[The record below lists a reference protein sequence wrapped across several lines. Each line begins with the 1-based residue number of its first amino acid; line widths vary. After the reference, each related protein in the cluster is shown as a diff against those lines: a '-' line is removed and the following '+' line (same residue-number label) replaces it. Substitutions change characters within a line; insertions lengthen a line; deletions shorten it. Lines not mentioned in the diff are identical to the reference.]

1 MDPIYLT
8 NLRTSKFK
16 AHTEPFMRRFFQR
29 LLLPVAV
36 MVVTQTSFV
45 SAESIRLVGPDGQVQ
60 PTPQYSENI
69 VRNSANNEPG
79 RFFGPTSANQTL
91 WSIASQLRPSSSVT
105 VQQTLLAIYQL
116 NPQAFENQNIHT
128 LIPGSTLRVPS
139 LAQISRNSTQDAV
152 NIMAS
157 HQAKLNQTPDTPVR
171 PVAPPRPAPVAT
183 PKVEAVAQTPPQVTP
198 TTAPQEKAPTELK
211 TPAKPSQSTDA
222 EVMALE
228 EKNHTLRLMLSQ
240 VQSEVST
247 LKEEL
252 GDENRI
258 RSEVERLLEEERR
271 KAEEASRLAP
281 SALDNLLS
289 NGWLVALLAL
299 IPGLLI
305 AIVVLLLL
313 NRRSSAQQENPTQN
327 NITSE
332 MPTAAPVTLG
342 PEQTEDIGDDLLL
355 DDDLFSTTD
364 DKEEN
369 DAEKAFSDE
378 DDVFADLNETDLDF
392 NLDGQDSDDLF
403 VGIDD
408 DGDLDTEFDALN
420 ESANGI
426 SVNADDKALG
436 LEEMER
442 ALNDVSEPT
451 DNDDLNSFDLADENQ
466 MSEDDIE
473 ALLSGD
479 EENELLSDGKVDQSL
494 LDDLLASEL
503 DALDDEPAIQDTE
516 TLDTLLNDELAS
528 LSEEDNDEFDLS
540 GAGVAGDQDLD
551 DLFASIEEQADLE
564 QLEAKAIDE
573 TALLDEILAEQDA
586 PLSEESTELLD
597 ELLDDFDKPEND
609 EFDAQTADLLQ
620 PEEPILDL
628 EEDSTQL
635 LNEVLGEPVPE
646 ELASGLEIDQN
657 STELLDELLDDLDL
671 DDESIEATEFSVAP
685 EKLSVEDGTELFD
698 ELLEIEQH
706 PEPAESLPELATEDE
721 FNSDTFIDDLLNSA
735 PAKDPLLEPVLDENE
750 AFAQADDFDFNPEIE
765 GGLEDDLPQ
774 PSALPANEFGTPQ
787 DEDWVFDE
795 DDSSPTLEANTELE
809 LSSAEDDLPEQTTAT
824 NETVDE
830 LLADLAAQPQSNTVD
845 TSDDALAPDALSQS
859 VEESLTL
866 NDLELPEE
874 NDEPQLAEV
883 TPSSVFDEQQVETEI
898 EPESEP
904 LAAEA
909 SNDESDLTALNE
921 LDLPEY
927 TEEDALADAQ
937 LEPAAE
943 SEVEPELELASEPA
957 EEEAFTELDELD
969 LPEYTEEDALA
980 DAQLEP
986 AAESEV
992 EPELELASEP
1002 AEEEAFTELNELDL
1016 PEYTEEDAL
1025 ADAQLEPA
1033 AESEVEPELELV
1045 SEPVTEEAFTE
1056 LNELDLPEYTEE
1068 DALADAQLEPAAE
1081 SEVEPELE
1089 LASEPA
1095 EEEAFT
1101 EFNELDLPEY
1111 TEEDA
1116 LADAQ
1121 LEPVAE
1127 SEVEPELEL
1136 ASEPAAEEAFT
1147 ELNELDLPEYTEE
1160 DALADAQLEPAA
1172 ESEVEPEL
1180 ELASDL
1186 EEEETFTELDELDL
1200 PEYTEEDALAD
1211 AQLESATES
1220 EVEPELDELDL
1231 PEYTE
1236 EDALADAQL
1245 EPAVES
1251 EVEPELELATEP
1263 AEEEVFTELNELD
1276 LPEYTEEDALADA
1289 QLEPA
1294 VESDVEPELELASDL
1309 EEEEVFT
1316 ELNELDL
1323 PEYTEEDALAD
1334 AQLEPVAESEVEP
1347 ELDLASDLEEEEAFT
1362 ELDELDLPEYTE
1374 EDALADA
1381 QLEPAVESGVEPEL
1395 ELASE
1400 PAAEEAFTE
1409 LNELDLPEYTEEDAL
1424 ADAQLELSVESE
1436 VEPELGDGTET
1447 LAQETESDA
1456 LVADEDLLASVES
1469 AVDEVQPEL
1478 LDATQDVPPTQ
1489 SLANKA
1495 FDEEALHDWL
1505 SDNPDGEKPFSFD
1518 RPLDAKTIDSA
1529 GMDIDAMLQMGGEDW
1544 NGFHLTPDQ
1553 QAQLPDDVPEDEQ
1566 AIWASETPE
1575 PQAKPENWGSQE
1587 DLLDFDP
1594 QRDGYMTI
1602 DELMAQVESE
1612 EQGLNPDEEELKLD
1626 VGLDEFPDVIGDI
1639 RDIDVDSGAEAAGKL
1654 DLAKIY
1660 IEMNDEKGAIKLL
1673 EEAIVDG
1680 DDEIRQQ
1687 AKRLIDVLNGRV

>member
-1 MDPIYLT
+1 M
-8 NLRTSKFK
+8 
-16 AHTEPFMRRFFQR
+16 
-29 LLLPVAV
+29 
-36 MVVTQTSFV
+36 
-45 SAESIRLVGPDGQVQ
+45 
-60 PTPQYSENI
+60 
-69 VRNSANNEPG
+69 
-79 RFFGPTSANQTL
+79 
-91 WSIASQLRPSSSVT
+91 
-105 VQQTLLAIYQL
+105 QQTLLAIYQL

-573 TALLDEILAEQDA
+573 TALLDEILAEQDV

-795 DDSSPTLEANTELE
+795 DDSSPTLEGNAELE

-824 NETVDE
+824 NETADE

-883 TPSSVFDEQQVETEI
+883 TPSSAFDEQQVETEI

-921 LDLPEY
+921 LDL
-927 TEEDALADAQ
+927 
-937 LEPAAE
+937 
-943 SEVEPELELASEPA
+943 S
-957 EEEAFTELDELD
+957 
-969 LPEYTEEDALA
+969 
-980 DAQLEP
+980 
-986 AAESEV
+986 
-992 EPELELASEP
+992 
-1002 AEEEAFTELNELDL
+1002 
-1016 PEYTEEDAL
+1016 
-1025 ADAQLEPA
+1025 
-1033 AESEVEPELELV
+1033 
-1045 SEPVTEEAFTE
+1045 
-1056 LNELDLPEYTEE
+1056 
-1068 DALADAQLEPAAE
+1068 
-1081 SEVEPELE
+1081 
-1089 LASEPA
+1089 
-1095 EEEAFT
+1095 
-1101 EFNELDLPEY
+1101 
-1111 TEEDA
+1111 
-1116 LADAQ
+1116 
-1121 LEPVAE
+1121 
-1127 SEVEPELEL
+1127 
-1136 ASEPAAEEAFT
+1136 
-1147 ELNELDLPEYTEE
+1147 EYTEE

-1186 EEEETFTELDELDL
+1186 EEEE
-1200 PEYTEEDALAD
+1200 A
-1211 AQLESATES
+1211 
-1220 EVEPELDELDL
+1220 
-1231 PEYTE
+1231 
-1236 EDALADAQL
+1236 
-1245 EPAVES
+1245 
-1251 EVEPELELATEP
+1251 
-1263 AEEEVFTELNELD
+1263 FTELNELD

-1289 QLEPA
+1289 QLEP
-1294 VESDVEPELELASDL
+1294 
-1309 EEEEVFT
+1309 
-1316 ELNELDL
+1316 
-1323 PEYTEEDALAD
+1323 
-1334 AQLEPVAESEVEP
+1334 
-1347 ELDLASDLEEEEAFT
+1347 
-1362 ELDELDLPEYTE
+1362 
-1374 EDALADA
+1374 
-1381 QLEPAVESGVEPEL
+1381 
-1395 ELASE
+1395 
-1400 PAAEEAFTE
+1400 
-1409 LNELDLPEYTEEDAL
+1409 
-1424 ADAQLELSVESE
+1424 SVESE

-1478 LDATQDVPPTQ
+1478 LGATQDVPPTQ

>member
-1 MDPIYLT
+1 
-8 NLRTSKFK
+8 
-16 AHTEPFMRRFFQR
+16 MRRFFQR

-573 TALLDEILAEQDA
+573 TALLDEILAEQDV

-795 DDSSPTLEANTELE
+795 DDSSPTLEGNAELE

-824 NETVDE
+824 NETADE

-883 TPSSVFDEQQVETEI
+883 TPSSAFDEQQVETEI

-909 SNDESDLTALNE
+909 SNDESDLTALNELDLSEYTEEDALADAQLEPAAESEVEPELELASEPVEEEAFTELDELDLPEYTEEDALADAQLEPVAESEVEPELDLASDLEEEEAFTELDEIDLPEYTEEDALADAQLESATESEVESELELVSEPAAEEAFTELDELDLPEYTEEDALADSQLEPAAESEVEPELELVSEPVTEEAFTELDELDLPEYTEEDALADAQLEPAVESEVEPELELASEPAEEEASTELNELDLPEYTEEDALADAQLEPAVVESEVEPELELASDLEEEEPFTELNE

-969 LPEYTEEDALA
+969 LLEYTEEDALA

-986 AAESEV
+986 AAEAEV
-992 EPELELASEP
+992 EPELELASDLE
-1002 AEEEAFTELNELDL
+1002 EEEAFTELDELDL

-1033 AESEVEPELELV
+1033 
-1045 SEPVTEEAFTE
+1045 
-1056 LNELDLPEYTEE
+1056 
-1068 DALADAQLEPAAE
+1068 
-1081 SEVEPELE
+1081 
-1089 LASEPA
+1089 
-1095 EEEAFT
+1095 
-1101 EFNELDLPEY
+1101 
-1111 TEEDA
+1111 
-1116 LADAQ
+1116 
-1121 LEPVAE
+1121 AE

-1172 ESEVEPEL
+1172 ESEVESEL

-1186 EEEETFTELDELDL
+1186 EE
-1200 PEYTEEDALAD
+1200 
-1211 AQLESATES
+1211 
-1220 EVEPELDELDL
+1220 
-1231 PEYTE
+1231 
-1236 EDALADAQL
+1236 
-1245 EPAVES
+1245 
-1251 EVEPELELATEP
+1251 
-1263 AEEEVFTELNELD
+1263 
-1276 LPEYTEEDALADA
+1276 
-1289 QLEPA
+1289 
-1294 VESDVEPELELASDL
+1294 
-1309 EEEEVFT
+1309 
-1316 ELNELDL
+1316 
-1323 PEYTEEDALAD
+1323 
-1334 AQLEPVAESEVEP
+1334 
-1347 ELDLASDLEEEEAFT
+1347 
-1362 ELDELDLPEYTE
+1362 
-1374 EDALADA
+1374 
-1381 QLEPAVESGVEPEL
+1381 
-1395 ELASE
+1395 
-1400 PAAEEAFTE
+1400 EEAFTE

-1424 ADAQLELSVESE
+1424 ADAQLEPSVESE

-1478 LDATQDVPPTQ
+1478 LGATQDVPPTQ

>member
-573 TALLDEILAEQDA
+573 TALLDEILAEQDV

-795 DDSSPTLEANTELE
+795 DDSSPTLEGNAELE

-824 NETVDE
+824 NETADE

-883 TPSSVFDEQQVETEI
+883 TPSSAFDEQQVETEI

-909 SNDESDLTALNE
+909 SNDESDLTELNE

-927 TEEDALADAQ
+927 TEED
-937 LEPAAE
+937 
-943 SEVEPELELASEPA
+943 V
-957 EEEAFTELDELD
+957 
-969 LPEYTEEDALA
+969 LA

-1033 AESEVEPELELV
+1033 TESEVEPELELA
-1045 SEPVTEEAFTE
+1045 SEPVEEEAFTELDELDLPEYTEEDALADAQLEPAVDSEVEPELASEPAEEEAFTELDELDLPEYTEEDALADAQLEPAVESEVEPELELTSEPAEEEAFTELDELDLPEYTEEDALADAQLEPAAESEVEPELGLASEPAEEEAFTELDELDLPEYTEEDALADAQLEPAVESEVEPELELTSEPAEEEAFTELDELDLPEYTEEDALADAQLEPAVESEVEPELELASDLEEKEVFTE

-1081 SEVEPELE
+1081 SEVESELE
-1089 LASEPA
+1089 LASDL
-1095 EEEAFT
+1095 EE
-1101 EFNELDLPEY
+1101 
-1111 TEEDA
+1111 
-1116 LADAQ
+1116 
-1121 LEPVAE
+1121 
-1127 SEVEPELEL
+1127 
-1136 ASEPAAEEAFT
+1136 EEAFT

-1160 DALADAQLEPAA
+1160 DALADAQLEPAV

-1186 EEEETFTELDELDL
+1186 EEKEVFTELNELDL
-1200 PEYTEEDALAD
+1200 PEH
-1211 AQLESATES
+1211 
-1220 EVEPELDELDL
+1220 
-1231 PEYTE
+1231 TE

-1263 AEEEVFTELNELD
+1263 AEEEVFTEL
-1276 LPEYTEEDALADA
+1276 
-1289 QLEPA
+1289 
-1294 VESDVEPELELASDL
+1294 
-1309 EEEEVFT
+1309 
-1316 ELNELDL
+1316 
-1323 PEYTEEDALAD
+1323 
-1334 AQLEPVAESEVEP
+1334 
-1347 ELDLASDLEEEEAFT
+1347 
-1362 ELDELDLPEYTE
+1362 DELDLPEYTE

-1381 QLEPAVESGVEPEL
+1381 QLEPAAESEVESEL
-1395 ELASE
+1395 ELAS
-1400 PAAEEAFTE
+1400 
-1409 LNELDLPEYTEEDAL
+1409 
-1424 ADAQLELSVESE
+1424 
-1436 VEPELGDGTET
+1436 EPELGDGTET

-1478 LDATQDVPPTQ
+1478 LGATQDVPPTQ

>member
-1 MDPIYLT
+1 
-8 NLRTSKFK
+8 
-16 AHTEPFMRRFFQR
+16 MRRFFQR

-157 HQAKLNQTPDTPVR
+157 HQAKLNQTPDAPVR
-171 PVAPPRPAPVAT
+171 PVAPPRPAPVVT
-183 PKVEAVAQTPPQVTP
+183 PKVEAVAQTTPQVTP
-198 TTAPQEKAPTELK
+198 KTAPQEKAPTELK

-332 MPTAAPVTLG
+332 IPTAAPVTLG

-795 DDSSPTLEANTELE
+795 DDSSPTLEGNAELE

-824 NETVDE
+824 NETADE

-883 TPSSVFDEQQVETEI
+883 TPSSAFDEQQVETEI

-921 LDLPEY
+921 LDLSEY

-937 LEPAAE
+937 LEPAAESEVEPELELASEPVEEDAFTELDELDLPEYTEEDALADAQLELAVE

-992 EPELELASEP
+992 EPELELVSEPAEEEAFTELDELDLPEYTEEDALADAQLEPAVESEVEPELELASEP
-1002 AEEEAFTELNELDL
+1002 AEEEVFTELNELDL

-1033 AESEVEPELELV
+1033 AESEVEPKLELA
-1045 SEPVTEEAFTE
+1045 SEPAEEEAFTE
-1056 LNELDLPEYTEE
+1056 LDELDLPEYTEE

-1081 SEVEPELE
+1081 SEVEPKLE

-1095 EEEAFT
+1095 EEEA
-1101 EFNELDLPEY
+1101 
-1111 TEEDA
+1111 
-1116 LADAQ
+1116 
-1121 LEPVAE
+1121 
-1127 SEVEPELEL
+1127 
-1136 ASEPAAEEAFT
+1136 
-1147 ELNELDLPEYTEE
+1147 
-1160 DALADAQLEPAA
+1160 
-1172 ESEVEPEL
+1172 
-1180 ELASDL
+1180 
-1186 EEEETFTELDELDL
+1186 FTELDELDL

-1211 AQLESATES
+1211 AQLE
-1220 EVEPELDELDL
+1220 
-1231 PEYTE
+1231 
-1236 EDALADAQL
+1236 
-1245 EPAVES
+1245 PAAES

-1289 QLEPA
+1289 QLDPA
-1294 VESDVEPELELASDL
+1294 
-1309 EEEEVFT
+1309 
-1316 ELNELDL
+1316 
-1323 PEYTEEDALAD
+1323 
-1334 AQLEPVAESEVEP
+1334 AESEVES
-1347 ELDLASDLEEEEAFT
+1347 ELELASDLEEEEAFT

-1381 QLEPAVESGVEPEL
+1381 QLEPAVES
-1395 ELASE
+1395 
-1400 PAAEEAFTE
+1400 
-1409 LNELDLPEYTEEDAL
+1409 
-1424 ADAQLELSVESE
+1424 E
-1436 VEPELGDGTET
+1436 VEPELGDETET

>member
-1 MDPIYLT
+1 
-8 NLRTSKFK
+8 
-16 AHTEPFMRRFFQR
+16 MRRFFQR

-157 HQAKLNQTPDTPVR
+157 HQAKLNQTPDAPVR

-795 DDSSPTLEANTELE
+795 DDSSPTLEGNTELE

-883 TPSSVFDEQQVETEI
+883 TPSSAFDEQQVETEI

-921 LDLPEY
+921 LDLSEY

-992 EPELELASEP
+992 EPELELASDLE
-1002 AEEEAFTELNELDL
+1002 EEEAFTELNK
-1016 PEYTEEDAL
+1016 
-1025 ADAQLEPA
+1025 
-1033 AESEVEPELELV
+1033 
-1045 SEPVTEEAFTE
+1045 
-1056 LNELDLPEYTEE
+1056 
-1068 DALADAQLEPAAE
+1068 
-1081 SEVEPELE
+1081 
-1089 LASEPA
+1089 
-1095 EEEAFT
+1095 
-1101 EFNELDLPEY
+1101 
-1111 TEEDA
+1111 
-1116 LADAQ
+1116 
-1121 LEPVAE
+1121 
-1127 SEVEPELEL
+1127 
-1136 ASEPAAEEAFT
+1136 
-1147 ELNELDLPEYTEE
+1147 LDLPEYTEE

-1211 AQLESATES
+1211 AQLEPAVES
-1220 EVEPELDELDL
+1220 EVEPELELATEPAAEEAFTELDELDL

-1245 EPAVES
+1245 EPAAES
-1251 EVEPELELATEP
+1251 E
-1263 AEEEVFTELNELD
+1263 
-1276 LPEYTEEDALADA
+1276 
-1289 QLEPA
+1289 
-1294 VESDVEPELELASDL
+1294 VEPELELASDL

-1381 QLEPAVESGVEPEL
+1381 QLEPAVES
-1395 ELASE
+1395 
-1400 PAAEEAFTE
+1400 
-1409 LNELDLPEYTEEDAL
+1409 
-1424 ADAQLELSVESE
+1424 E
-1436 VEPELGDGTET
+1436 VEPELGDETET

>member
-1 MDPIYLT
+1 M
-8 NLRTSKFK
+8 
-16 AHTEPFMRRFFQR
+16 
-29 LLLPVAV
+29 
-36 MVVTQTSFV
+36 
-45 SAESIRLVGPDGQVQ
+45 
-60 PTPQYSENI
+60 
-69 VRNSANNEPG
+69 
-79 RFFGPTSANQTL
+79 
-91 WSIASQLRPSSSVT
+91 
-105 VQQTLLAIYQL
+105 QQTLLAIYQL

-795 DDSSPTLEANTELE
+795 DDSSPTLEGNAELE

-824 NETVDE
+824 NETADE

-883 TPSSVFDEQQVETEI
+883 TPSSAFDEQQVETEI

-943 SEVEPELELASEPA
+943 SEVEPELELASEPVAEEAFTELDELDLPEYTEEDALADAQLEPAVDSEVEPELELASEPA

-992 EPELELASEP
+992 EPELELATEP
-1002 AEEEAFTELNELDL
+1002 AEEEVFTELNELDL

-1025 ADAQLEPA
+1025 ADSQLEPA

-1056 LNELDLPEYTEE
+1056 LDELDLPEYTEE
-1068 DALADAQLEPAAE
+1068 DALADAQLEPAVE

-1095 EEEAFT
+1095 EEEA
-1101 EFNELDLPEY
+1101 
-1111 TEEDA
+1111 
-1116 LADAQ
+1116 
-1121 LEPVAE
+1121 
-1127 SEVEPELEL
+1127 S
-1136 ASEPAAEEAFT
+1136 T

-1160 DALADAQLEPAA
+1160 DALADAQLEPAVV

-1186 EEEETFTELDELDL
+1186 EEEEPFTELNELDL

-1220 EVEPELDELDL
+1220 EVEPELELASEPAAEEAFTELDELDL

-1263 AEEEVFTELNELD
+1263 AEEEVFTEL
-1276 LPEYTEEDALADA
+1276 
-1289 QLEPA
+1289 
-1294 VESDVEPELELASDL
+1294 
-1309 EEEEVFT
+1309 
-1316 ELNELDL
+1316 
-1323 PEYTEEDALAD
+1323 
-1334 AQLEPVAESEVEP
+1334 
-1347 ELDLASDLEEEEAFT
+1347 
-1362 ELDELDLPEYTE
+1362 DELDLPEYTE

-1381 QLEPAVESGVEPEL
+1381 QLEPAAEAEVESEL
-1395 ELASE
+1395 ERASDLE
-1400 PAAEEAFTE
+1400 EKEAFTE
-1409 LNELDLPEYTEEDAL
+1409 LDKLDLPEYTEEDAL
-1424 ADAQLELSVESE
+1424 ADAQLEPSVESE
-1436 VEPELGDGTET
+1436 VEPELGDETET

>member
-1 MDPIYLT
+1 
-8 NLRTSKFK
+8 
-16 AHTEPFMRRFFQR
+16 MRRFFQR

-451 DNDDLNSFDLADENQ
+451 ENDDLNSFDLADENQ

-646 ELASGLEIDQN
+646 ELASELEIDQN

-795 DDSSPTLEANTELE
+795 DDSSPTLEGNTELE

-883 TPSSVFDEQQVETEI
+883 IPSSAFDEQQVETEI

-921 LDLPEY
+921 LDLSEY

-986 AAESEV
+986 AVESEV

-1002 AEEEAFTELNELDL
+1002 AVESGVEPELELASDLDEEEPFTELNELDLPEYTEEDALADAQLEPAAEAEVEPELELASDLDEEEPFTELNELDLPEYTEEDALADAQLEPAAEAEVEPELELASDLDEEEAFTELNELDL

-1033 AESEVEPELELV
+1033 V
-1045 SEPVTEEAFTE
+1045 
-1056 LNELDLPEYTEE
+1056 
-1068 DALADAQLEPAAE
+1068 
-1081 SEVEPELE
+1081 
-1089 LASEPA
+1089 
-1095 EEEAFT
+1095 
-1101 EFNELDLPEY
+1101 
-1111 TEEDA
+1111 
-1116 LADAQ
+1116 
-1121 LEPVAE
+1121 E

-1160 DALADAQLEPAA
+1160 DALADAQLEP
-1172 ESEVEPEL
+1172 
-1180 ELASDL
+1180 
-1186 EEEETFTELDELDL
+1186 
-1200 PEYTEEDALAD
+1200 
-1211 AQLESATES
+1211 
-1220 EVEPELDELDL
+1220 
-1231 PEYTE
+1231 
-1236 EDALADAQL
+1236 
-1245 EPAVES
+1245 
-1251 EVEPELELATEP
+1251 
-1263 AEEEVFTELNELD
+1263 
-1276 LPEYTEEDALADA
+1276 
-1289 QLEPA
+1289 
-1294 VESDVEPELELASDL
+1294 
-1309 EEEEVFT
+1309 
-1316 ELNELDL
+1316 
-1323 PEYTEEDALAD
+1323 
-1334 AQLEPVAESEVEP
+1334 
-1347 ELDLASDLEEEEAFT
+1347 
-1362 ELDELDLPEYTE
+1362 
-1374 EDALADA
+1374 
-1381 QLEPAVESGVEPEL
+1381 
-1395 ELASE
+1395 
-1400 PAAEEAFTE
+1400 
-1409 LNELDLPEYTEEDAL
+1409 
-1424 ADAQLELSVESE
+1424 SVESE

>member
-1 MDPIYLT
+1 
-8 NLRTSKFK
+8 
-16 AHTEPFMRRFFQR
+16 MRRFFQR

-795 DDSSPTLEANTELE
+795 DDSSPTLEGNAELE

-824 NETVDE
+824 NETADE

-883 TPSSVFDEQQVETEI
+883 TPSSAFDEQQVETEI

-986 AAESEV
+986 AVESEV

-1002 AEEEAFTELNELDL
+1002 VEEEAFTELDELDL

-1033 AESEVEPELELV
+1033 VESEVEPELASDLDE
-1045 SEPVTEEAFTE
+1045 EEAFTE

-1101 EFNELDLPEY
+1101 ELDELDLPEYTEEDALADAQLEPAAESEVEPELELASDLEEEEAFTELNELDLPEY

-1121 LEPVAE
+1121 LEPAAE

-1136 ASEPAAEEAFT
+1136 ASVLEEEEAFT
-1147 ELNELDLPEYTEE
+1147 ELNKLDLPEYTEE

-1211 AQLESATES
+1211 AQLEPAVES
-1220 EVEPELDELDL
+1220 EVEPELELATEPAAEEAFTELDELDL

-1245 EPAVES
+1245 EPAAES
-1251 EVEPELELATEP
+1251 E
-1263 AEEEVFTELNELD
+1263 
-1276 LPEYTEEDALADA
+1276 
-1289 QLEPA
+1289 
-1294 VESDVEPELELASDL
+1294 VEPELELASDL

-1381 QLEPAVESGVEPEL
+1381 QLEPAVES
-1395 ELASE
+1395 
-1400 PAAEEAFTE
+1400 
-1409 LNELDLPEYTEEDAL
+1409 
-1424 ADAQLELSVESE
+1424 E
-1436 VEPELGDGTET
+1436 VEPELGDETET

>member
-1 MDPIYLT
+1 
-8 NLRTSKFK
+8 
-16 AHTEPFMRRFFQR
+16 MRRFFQR

-157 HQAKLNQTPDTPVR
+157 HQAKLNQTPDAPVR

-408 DGDLDTEFDALN
+408 DGALDTEFDALN

-706 PEPAESLPELATEDE
+706 PEPAESLPELATEEE

-795 DDSSPTLEANTELE
+795 DDSSPTLEGNAELE

-824 NETVDE
+824 NETADE

-845 TSDDALAPDALSQS
+845 TSDDALAPDAVSQS

-883 TPSSVFDEQQVETEI
+883 TPSSAFDEQQVETEI

-937 LEPAAE
+937 LEPATE

-986 AAESEV
+986 AVESEV

-1002 AEEEAFTELNELDL
+1002 AEEEAFTELDELDL

-1025 ADAQLEPA
+1025 ADAQLE
-1033 AESEVEPELELV
+1033 SVV
-1045 SEPVTEEAFTE
+1045 
-1056 LNELDLPEYTEE
+1056 
-1068 DALADAQLEPAAE
+1068 E

-1089 LASEPA
+1089 LASDL
-1095 EEEAFT
+1095 EE
-1101 EFNELDLPEY
+1101 
-1111 TEEDA
+1111 
-1116 LADAQ
+1116 
-1121 LEPVAE
+1121 
-1127 SEVEPELEL
+1127 
-1136 ASEPAAEEAFT
+1136 EEAFT

-1186 EEEETFTELDELDL
+1186 EEEEAFTELNKLDLPEYTEEDALADAQLEPAAESEVEPELELASEPAEEEAFPELDELDLPEYTEEDALANAQLEPAAESEVEPELELASEPAAEEAFTELDELDL

-1211 AQLESATES
+1211 AQLEPATES
-1220 EVEPELDELDL
+1220 DVEPELELASEPAEEEAFTELDELDL

-1236 EDALADAQL
+1236 EVALADAQL

-1251 EVEPELELATEP
+1251 EVEPELELASEP

-1294 VESDVEPELELASDL
+1294 AESEVESELELASDL
-1309 EEEEVFT
+1309 EE
-1316 ELNELDL
+1316 
-1323 PEYTEEDALAD
+1323 
-1334 AQLEPVAESEVEP
+1334 
-1347 ELDLASDLEEEEAFT
+1347 
-1362 ELDELDLPEYTE
+1362 
-1374 EDALADA
+1374 
-1381 QLEPAVESGVEPEL
+1381 
-1395 ELASE
+1395 
-1400 PAAEEAFTE
+1400 EEAFTE

-1424 ADAQLELSVESE
+1424 ADAQLEPAAESE
-1436 VEPELGDGTET
+1436 VEPELGDETET

-1469 AVDEVQPEL
+1469 AADEVQPEL

>member
-1 MDPIYLT
+1 M
-8 NLRTSKFK
+8 
-16 AHTEPFMRRFFQR
+16 
-29 LLLPVAV
+29 
-36 MVVTQTSFV
+36 
-45 SAESIRLVGPDGQVQ
+45 
-60 PTPQYSENI
+60 
-69 VRNSANNEPG
+69 
-79 RFFGPTSANQTL
+79 
-91 WSIASQLRPSSSVT
+91 
-105 VQQTLLAIYQL
+105 QQTLLAIYQL

-597 ELLDDFDKPEND
+597 ELLDDFDKPKND

-635 LNEVLGEPVPE
+635 LNEVLGETVPE

-795 DDSSPTLEANTELE
+795 DDSSPTLEGNAELE

-824 NETVDE
+824 NETADE

-866 NDLELPEE
+866 NDLELPEGRE

-1002 AEEEAFTELNELDL
+1002 AEEEAFTE
-1016 PEYTEEDAL
+1016 
-1025 ADAQLEPA
+1025 
-1033 AESEVEPELELV
+1033 
-1045 SEPVTEEAFTE
+1045 F
-1056 LNELDLPEYTEE
+1056 
-1068 DALADAQLEPAAE
+1068 
-1081 SEVEPELE
+1081 
-1089 LASEPA
+1089 
-1095 EEEAFT
+1095 
-1101 EFNELDLPEY
+1101 
-1111 TEEDA
+1111 
-1116 LADAQ
+1116 
-1121 LEPVAE
+1121 
-1127 SEVEPELEL
+1127 
-1136 ASEPAAEEAFT
+1136 
-1147 ELNELDLPEYTEE
+1147 NELDLPEYTEE

-1211 AQLESATES
+1211 AQLEPAAES
-1220 EVEPELDELDL
+1220 EVEPELASDLEEEEAFTELNELDL

-1263 AEEEVFTELNELD
+1263 AEEEVFTEL
-1276 LPEYTEEDALADA
+1276 
-1289 QLEPA
+1289 
-1294 VESDVEPELELASDL
+1294 
-1309 EEEEVFT
+1309 
-1316 ELNELDL
+1316 
-1323 PEYTEEDALAD
+1323 
-1334 AQLEPVAESEVEP
+1334 
-1347 ELDLASDLEEEEAFT
+1347 
-1362 ELDELDLPEYTE
+1362 DELDLPEYTE

-1381 QLEPAVESGVEPEL
+1381 QLEPAAEAEVESEL
-1395 ELASE
+1395 ERASDLE
-1400 PAAEEAFTE
+1400 EKEAFTE
-1409 LNELDLPEYTEEDAL
+1409 LDKLDLPEYTEEDAL
-1424 ADAQLELSVESE
+1424 ADAQLEPSVESE
-1436 VEPELGDGTET
+1436 VEPELGDETET

>member
-628 EEDSTQL
+628 EEESTQL

-706 PEPAESLPELATEDE
+706 PEPAESLPELATEEE

-795 DDSSPTLEANTELE
+795 DDSSPTLEGNTELE

-830 LLADLAAQPQSNTVD
+830 LLTDLAAQPQSNTVD

-883 TPSSVFDEQQVETEI
+883 TPSSAFDEQQVETEI

-921 LDLPEY
+921 LDLSEYTEEDALADAQLEPAAESEVEPELDELDLPEY

-937 LEPAAE
+937 LEPAVE

-969 LPEYTEEDALA
+969 LPEYTEEDAM
-980 DAQLEP
+980 
-986 AAESEV
+986 
-992 EPELELASEP
+992 
-1002 AEEEAFTELNELDL
+1002 
-1016 PEYTEEDAL
+1016 
-1025 ADAQLEPA
+1025 
-1033 AESEVEPELELV
+1033 
-1045 SEPVTEEAFTE
+1045 
-1056 LNELDLPEYTEE
+1056 
-1068 DALADAQLEPAAE
+1068 
-1081 SEVEPELE
+1081 
-1089 LASEPA
+1089 
-1095 EEEAFT
+1095 
-1101 EFNELDLPEY
+1101 
-1111 TEEDA
+1111 
-1116 LADAQ
+1116 
-1121 LEPVAE
+1121 
-1127 SEVEPELEL
+1127 
-1136 ASEPAAEEAFT
+1136 
-1147 ELNELDLPEYTEE
+1147 
-1160 DALADAQLEPAA
+1160 
-1172 ESEVEPEL
+1172 
-1180 ELASDL
+1180 
-1186 EEEETFTELDELDL
+1186 
-1200 PEYTEEDALAD
+1200 
-1211 AQLESATES
+1211 
-1220 EVEPELDELDL
+1220 
-1231 PEYTE
+1231 
-1236 EDALADAQL
+1236 ADAQL

-1294 VESDVEPELELASDL
+1294 
-1309 EEEEVFT
+1309 
-1316 ELNELDL
+1316 
-1323 PEYTEEDALAD
+1323 
-1334 AQLEPVAESEVEP
+1334 AESEVEP
-1347 ELDLASDLEEEEAFT
+1347 ELELVSEPAEEEAFT

-1381 QLEPAVESGVEPEL
+1381 QLEPAAESEVEPD
-1395 ELASE
+1395 LASDLE
-1400 PAAEEAFTE
+1400 EEEAFTE

-1424 ADAQLELSVESE
+1424 ADAQLEPAAESEVEPELELVSEPAEEEAFTELDELDLPEYTEEDALADAQLEPAAESEVEPELASDLEEKEAFTELNELDLPEYTEEDALADAQLEPAVESEVEPELELATEPAEEEVFTELDELDLPEYTEEDALADAQLEPAAEAEVESELERASDLEEKEAFTELDKLDLPEYTEEDALADAQLEPSVESE
-1436 VEPELGDGTET
+1436 VEPELGDETET

-1553 QAQLPDDVPEDEQ
+1553 QAQLPDDAPEDEQ

>member
-1 MDPIYLT
+1 
-8 NLRTSKFK
+8 
-16 AHTEPFMRRFFQR
+16 MRRFFQR

-795 DDSSPTLEANTELE
+795 DDSSPTLEGNTELE

-830 LLADLAAQPQSNTVD
+830 LLTDLAAQPQSNTVD

-883 TPSSVFDEQQVETEI
+883 TPSSAFDEQQVETEI

-909 SNDESDLTALNE
+909 SNDESDLTELNE

-937 LEPAAE
+937 LEPAVESEVEPEPELELASDLEEEEAFTELNKLDLPEYTEEDALADAQLEPAAEAEVEPELELASEPAEEEAFTELDELDLPEYTEEDALADAQLEPAVESEVEPELELASEPAEEEVFTELNELDLPEYTEEDALADAQLEPAVESEVEPELELASEPAEEEVFTELNELDLPEYTEEDALADAQLEPAVESEVEPELELTSEPAEEEAFTELDELDLPEYTEEDALADAQLEPAVE

-986 AAESEV
+986 AV
-992 EPELELASEP
+992 
-1002 AEEEAFTELNELDL
+1002 
-1016 PEYTEEDAL
+1016 
-1025 ADAQLEPA
+1025 
-1033 AESEVEPELELV
+1033 
-1045 SEPVTEEAFTE
+1045 
-1056 LNELDLPEYTEE
+1056 
-1068 DALADAQLEPAAE
+1068 
-1081 SEVEPELE
+1081 
-1089 LASEPA
+1089 
-1095 EEEAFT
+1095 
-1101 EFNELDLPEY
+1101 
-1111 TEEDA
+1111 
-1116 LADAQ
+1116 
-1121 LEPVAE
+1121 E

-1160 DALADAQLEPAA
+1160 DALADAQLEP
-1172 ESEVEPEL
+1172 
-1180 ELASDL
+1180 
-1186 EEEETFTELDELDL
+1186 
-1200 PEYTEEDALAD
+1200 
-1211 AQLESATES
+1211 
-1220 EVEPELDELDL
+1220 
-1231 PEYTE
+1231 
-1236 EDALADAQL
+1236 
-1245 EPAVES
+1245 
-1251 EVEPELELATEP
+1251 
-1263 AEEEVFTELNELD
+1263 
-1276 LPEYTEEDALADA
+1276 
-1289 QLEPA
+1289 
-1294 VESDVEPELELASDL
+1294 
-1309 EEEEVFT
+1309 
-1316 ELNELDL
+1316 
-1323 PEYTEEDALAD
+1323 
-1334 AQLEPVAESEVEP
+1334 
-1347 ELDLASDLEEEEAFT
+1347 
-1362 ELDELDLPEYTE
+1362 
-1374 EDALADA
+1374 
-1381 QLEPAVESGVEPEL
+1381 
-1395 ELASE
+1395 
-1400 PAAEEAFTE
+1400 
-1409 LNELDLPEYTEEDAL
+1409 
-1424 ADAQLELSVESE
+1424 SVESE

-1478 LDATQDVPPTQ
+1478 LGATQDVPPTQ

>member
-1 MDPIYLT
+1 M
-8 NLRTSKFK
+8 
-16 AHTEPFMRRFFQR
+16 
-29 LLLPVAV
+29 
-36 MVVTQTSFV
+36 
-45 SAESIRLVGPDGQVQ
+45 
-60 PTPQYSENI
+60 
-69 VRNSANNEPG
+69 
-79 RFFGPTSANQTL
+79 
-91 WSIASQLRPSSSVT
+91 
-105 VQQTLLAIYQL
+105 QQTLLAIYQL

-183 PKVEAVAQTPPQVTP
+183 PKVEAVAQTTPQVTP

-332 MPTAAPVTLG
+332 IPTAAPVTLG

-369 DAEKAFSDE
+369 DAKKAFSDE

-795 DDSSPTLEANTELE
+795 DDSSPTLEGNAELE

-824 NETVDE
+824 NETADE

-883 TPSSVFDEQQVETEI
+883 TPSSAFDEQQVETEI

-937 LEPAAE
+937 LEPATE
-943 SEVEPELELASEPA
+943 SEVEPELELASEPV
-957 EEEAFTELDELD
+957 EEEAFTELDELDLPEYTEEDALADAQLEPAVESEVEPELELASDLDEEEAFTELNELD

-1033 AESEVEPELELV
+1033 AESEVEPELELA
-1045 SEPVTEEAFTE
+1045 SDLEEEEAFTE

-1089 LASEPA
+1089 LASVL
-1095 EEEAFT
+1095 EE
-1101 EFNELDLPEY
+1101 
-1111 TEEDA
+1111 
-1116 LADAQ
+1116 
-1121 LEPVAE
+1121 
-1127 SEVEPELEL
+1127 
-1136 ASEPAAEEAFT
+1136 EEAFT
-1147 ELNELDLPEYTEE
+1147 ELNKLDLPEYTEE

-1211 AQLESATES
+1211 AQLEPAVES
-1220 EVEPELDELDL
+1220 EVEPELELATEPAAEEAFTELDELDL

-1245 EPAVES
+1245 EPAAES
-1251 EVEPELELATEP
+1251 E
-1263 AEEEVFTELNELD
+1263 
-1276 LPEYTEEDALADA
+1276 
-1289 QLEPA
+1289 
-1294 VESDVEPELELASDL
+1294 VEPELELASDL

-1381 QLEPAVESGVEPEL
+1381 QLEPAVES
-1395 ELASE
+1395 
-1400 PAAEEAFTE
+1400 
-1409 LNELDLPEYTEEDAL
+1409 
-1424 ADAQLELSVESE
+1424 E
-1436 VEPELGDGTET
+1436 VEPELGDETET

>member
-1 MDPIYLT
+1 
-8 NLRTSKFK
+8 
-16 AHTEPFMRRFFQR
+16 MRRFFQR

-628 EEDSTQL
+628 AEDSTQL

-795 DDSSPTLEANTELE
+795 DDSSPTLEGNAELE

-845 TSDDALAPDALSQS
+845 TSDDVLAPDALSQS

-883 TPSSVFDEQQVETEI
+883 TPSSAFDEQQVETEI

-909 SNDESDLTALNE
+909 SNDESDLTVLNELDLPDYTEEDSLADAQLEPATESEVEPELELVSEPAEEESFTELDELDLPEYTEEDALADAQLEPAVESEVEPELELATEPAVEEVFTELNE

-992 EPELELASEP
+992 EPELASDLEEEEAFTELNELDLPEYTEEDALADAQLEPAAESEVEPELELVSEPAEEEAFTELDELDLPEYTEEDALADAQLEPAAESEVEPELASDLE
-1002 AEEEAFTELNELDL
+1002 EEEAFTELNELDL

-1056 LNELDLPEYTEE
+1056 LDELDLPEYTEEDALADAQLESATESEVESELELVSEPAAEEAFTELDELDVPEYTEE

-1095 EEEAFT
+1095 EEEAF
-1101 EFNELDLPEY
+1101 
-1111 TEEDA
+1111 
-1116 LADAQ
+1116 
-1121 LEPVAE
+1121 
-1127 SEVEPELEL
+1127 
-1136 ASEPAAEEAFT
+1136 
-1147 ELNELDLPEYTEE
+1147 
-1160 DALADAQLEPAA
+1160 
-1172 ESEVEPEL
+1172 
-1180 ELASDL
+1180 
-1186 EEEETFTELDELDL
+1186 
-1200 PEYTEEDALAD
+1200 
-1211 AQLESATES
+1211 
-1220 EVEPELDELDL
+1220 PELDELDL

-1245 EPAVES
+1245 EP
-1251 EVEPELELATEP
+1251 
-1263 AEEEVFTELNELD
+1263 
-1276 LPEYTEEDALADA
+1276 
-1289 QLEPA
+1289 
-1294 VESDVEPELELASDL
+1294 
-1309 EEEEVFT
+1309 
-1316 ELNELDL
+1316 
-1323 PEYTEEDALAD
+1323 
-1334 AQLEPVAESEVEP
+1334 
-1347 ELDLASDLEEEEAFT
+1347 
-1362 ELDELDLPEYTE
+1362 
-1374 EDALADA
+1374 
-1381 QLEPAVESGVEPEL
+1381 
-1395 ELASE
+1395 
-1400 PAAEEAFTE
+1400 
-1409 LNELDLPEYTEEDAL
+1409 
-1424 ADAQLELSVESE
+1424 SVESE
-1436 VEPELGDGTET
+1436 VEPELGDETET

>member
-1 MDPIYLT
+1 
-8 NLRTSKFK
+8 
-16 AHTEPFMRRFFQR
+16 MRRFFQR

-332 MPTAAPVTLG
+332 MPTVAPVTLG

-795 DDSSPTLEANTELE
+795 DDSSPTLEGNAELE

-824 NETVDE
+824 NETADE
-830 LLADLAAQPQSNTVD
+830 LLADLAAQPQSNTGD

-866 NDLELPEE
+866 NDFELPEE

-883 TPSSVFDEQQVETEI
+883 TPSSAFDEQQVETEI

-909 SNDESDLTALNE
+909 SNDESDLTVLNELDLSEYTEEDSLADAQLEPATESDVEPELELASEPAAEEAFTELNE

-943 SEVEPELELASEPA
+943 SEVEPELELASEPAAEEAFTELNELDLPEYTEEDALADAQLEPAVDSEVEPELELASEPA

-992 EPELELASEP
+992 EPELELASVLEEEDPFTELDELDLPEYTEEDALADAQLEP
-1002 AEEEAFTELNELDL
+1002 AAESEVEPELELASDLEEEEAFTELNELDLPEYTEEDALADAQLEPAAESDVEPELELASEPAAEEAFTELNELDL

-1095 EEEAFT
+1095 
-1101 EFNELDLPEY
+1101 
-1111 TEEDA
+1111 
-1116 LADAQ
+1116 
-1121 LEPVAE
+1121 
-1127 SEVEPELEL
+1127 
-1136 ASEPAAEEAFT
+1136 AEEAFT

-1180 ELASDL
+1180 ELAS
-1186 EEEETFTELDELDL
+1186 
-1200 PEYTEEDALAD
+1200 
-1211 AQLESATES
+1211 
-1220 EVEPELDELDL
+1220 
-1231 PEYTE
+1231 
-1236 EDALADAQL
+1236 
-1245 EPAVES
+1245 
-1251 EVEPELELATEP
+1251 EP
-1263 AEEEVFTELNELD
+1263 AE
-1276 LPEYTEEDALADA
+1276 
-1289 QLEPA
+1289 
-1294 VESDVEPELELASDL
+1294 
-1309 EEEEVFT
+1309 
-1316 ELNELDL
+1316 
-1323 PEYTEEDALAD
+1323 
-1334 AQLEPVAESEVEP
+1334 
-1347 ELDLASDLEEEEAFT
+1347 
-1362 ELDELDLPEYTE
+1362 
-1374 EDALADA
+1374 
-1381 QLEPAVESGVEPEL
+1381 
-1395 ELASE
+1395 
-1400 PAAEEAFTE
+1400 EEAFTE

-1424 ADAQLELSVESE
+1424 ADAQLEPAAESE
-1436 VEPELGDGTET
+1436 VEPELGDETET

-1456 LVADEDLLASVES
+1456 LVADEDLLTSVES
-1469 AVDEVQPEL
+1469 AADEVQPEL

>member
-79 RFFGPTSANQTL
+79 RFFGPISANQTL

-332 MPTAAPVTLG
+332 IPTAAPVTLG

-551 DLFASIEEQADLE
+551 DLLASIEEQADLE

-573 TALLDEILAEQDA
+573 TALLDEILAEQDV

-597 ELLDDFDKPEND
+597 ELLDDFDKREND

-706 PEPAESLPELATEDE
+706 PEPAESLPEFATEDE

-795 DDSSPTLEANTELE
+795 DDSSPTLEGNAELE

-824 NETVDE
+824 NETADE

-883 TPSSVFDEQQVETEI
+883 TPSSAFDEQQVETEI

-909 SNDESDLTALNE
+909 SNDESDLTVLNE

-937 LEPAAE
+937 LEPATESDVEPELELASDLEEEEAFTELDEIDLPEYTEEDALADAQLEPAVE

-957 EEEAFTELDELD
+957 AEEAFTELDELD

-986 AAESEV
+986 AVESEV
-992 EPELELASEP
+992 EPEL
-1002 AEEEAFTELNELDL
+1002 D
-1016 PEYTEEDAL
+1016 
-1025 ADAQLEPA
+1025 
-1033 AESEVEPELELV
+1033 
-1045 SEPVTEEAFTE
+1045 
-1056 LNELDLPEYTEE
+1056 
-1068 DALADAQLEPAAE
+1068 
-1081 SEVEPELE
+1081 
-1089 LASEPA
+1089 
-1095 EEEAFT
+1095 
-1101 EFNELDLPEY
+1101 
-1111 TEEDA
+1111 
-1116 LADAQ
+1116 
-1121 LEPVAE
+1121 
-1127 SEVEPELEL
+1127 
-1136 ASEPAAEEAFT
+1136 
-1147 ELNELDLPEYTEE
+1147 
-1160 DALADAQLEPAA
+1160 
-1172 ESEVEPEL
+1172 
-1180 ELASDL
+1180 LASDL
-1186 EEEETFTELDELDL
+1186 EEKEVFT
-1200 PEYTEEDALAD
+1200 
-1211 AQLESATES
+1211 
-1220 EVEPELDELDL
+1220 ELDELDL

-1294 VESDVEPELELASDL
+1294 AESEVESELELASDL
-1309 EEEEVFT
+1309 EEEEAFT

-1334 AQLEPVAESEVEP
+1334 AQLEPAAESEVEP
-1347 ELDLASDLEEEEAFT
+1347 ELELVSEPAEEEAFT

-1381 QLEPAVESGVEPEL
+1381 QLEPAAESEVEPEL
-1395 ELASE
+1395 ASDLE
-1400 PAAEEAFTE
+1400 EEEAFTE

-1424 ADAQLELSVESE
+1424 ADAQLEPAAESEVEPELELVSEPVTEEAFTELDELDLPEYTEEDALADAQLESATESEVESELELVSEPAAEEAFTELDELDVPEYTEEDALADAQLEPSVESE
-1436 VEPELGDGTET
+1436 VEPELGDETET

>member
-1 MDPIYLT
+1 
-8 NLRTSKFK
+8 
-16 AHTEPFMRRFFQR
+16 MRRFFQR

-139 LAQISRNSTQDAV
+139 LEQISRNSTQDAV

-479 EENELLSDGKVDQSL
+479 GENELLSDGKVDQSL

-795 DDSSPTLEANTELE
+795 DDSSPTLEGNAELE

-824 NETVDE
+824 NETADE
-830 LLADLAAQPQSNTVD
+830 LLAGLAAQPQSNTVD
-845 TSDDALAPDALSQS
+845 TSDDALAPDAVSQS

-883 TPSSVFDEQQVETEI
+883 IPSSAFDEQQVETEI

-986 AAESEV
+986 ATESDV

-1002 AEEEAFTELNELDL
+1002 AAEEAFTELDELDLPEYTEEDALADAQLEPTAESEVEPDLELASEPAEEETFTELDELDLPEYTEEDALADAQLEPAAEAEVEPELELASDLEEKETFTELDELDL

-1056 LNELDLPEYTEE
+1056 LDELDLPEYTEE

-1089 LASEPA
+1089 LVSEPA
-1095 EEEAFT
+1095 EEESFT
-1101 EFNELDLPEY
+1101 
-1111 TEEDA
+1111 
-1116 LADAQ
+1116 
-1121 LEPVAE
+1121 
-1127 SEVEPELEL
+1127 
-1136 ASEPAAEEAFT
+1136 
-1147 ELNELDLPEYTEE
+1147 
-1160 DALADAQLEPAA
+1160 
-1172 ESEVEPEL
+1172 
-1180 ELASDL
+1180 
-1186 EEEETFTELDELDL
+1186 
-1200 PEYTEEDALAD
+1200 
-1211 AQLESATES
+1211 
-1220 EVEPELDELDL
+1220 ELDELDL

-1294 VESDVEPELELASDL
+1294 AESEVEPELELAS
-1309 EEEEVFT
+1309 
-1316 ELNELDL
+1316 
-1323 PEYTEEDALAD
+1323 
-1334 AQLEPVAESEVEP
+1334 EPA
-1347 ELDLASDLEEEEAFT
+1347 EEEAFT

-1381 QLEPAVESGVEPEL
+1381 QLEPAVESEVESEL
-1395 ELASE
+1395 ELASDLDE
-1400 PAAEEAFTE
+1400 EEAFTE

-1424 ADAQLELSVESE
+1424 ADAQLEPSVESE

>member
-157 HQAKLNQTPDTPVR
+157 HQAKLNQTPDAPVR
-171 PVAPPRPAPVAT
+171 PVAPPRPAPVVT

-795 DDSSPTLEANTELE
+795 DDSSPTLEGNAELE

-845 TSDDALAPDALSQS
+845 TSDDVLAPDALSQS

-883 TPSSVFDEQQVETEI
+883 TPSSAFDEQQVETEI

-921 LDLPEY
+921 LDLSEYTEEDALADAQLEPAVESEVEPELELASEPAEEEAFTELDELDLPEY
-927 TEEDALADAQ
+927 TEEDALADAQLDPAAESEVEPELELASEPAAEEAFTELDELDLPEYTEEDAMADAQ

-943 SEVEPELELASEPA
+943 SEVEPELELVSEPA

-992 EPELELASEP
+992 EPELASDLEEEEAFTELNELDLPEYTEEDALADAQLEPAVESEVEPELELATEP
-1002 AEEEAFTELNELDL
+1002 AEEEVFTELDELDLPEYTEEDALADAQLESVVESEVEPELELATEPAEEEVFTELNELDL

-1056 LNELDLPEYTEE
+1056 LDELDLPEYTEEDALADAQLESVTESEVEPELELASDLEEKEAFTELDELDLPEYTEE

-1081 SEVEPELE
+1081 SEVEPELG
-1089 LASEPA
+1089 LSSEPA
-1095 EEEAFT
+1095 
-1101 EFNELDLPEY
+1101 
-1111 TEEDA
+1111 
-1116 LADAQ
+1116 
-1121 LEPVAE
+1121 
-1127 SEVEPELEL
+1127 
-1136 ASEPAAEEAFT
+1136 
-1147 ELNELDLPEYTEE
+1147 
-1160 DALADAQLEPAA
+1160 
-1172 ESEVEPEL
+1172 
-1180 ELASDL
+1180 
-1186 EEEETFTELDELDL
+1186 
-1200 PEYTEEDALAD
+1200 
-1211 AQLESATES
+1211 
-1220 EVEPELDELDL
+1220 
-1231 PEYTE
+1231 
-1236 EDALADAQL
+1236 
-1245 EPAVES
+1245 
-1251 EVEPELELATEP
+1251 
-1263 AEEEVFTELNELD
+1263 
-1276 LPEYTEEDALADA
+1276 
-1289 QLEPA
+1289 
-1294 VESDVEPELELASDL
+1294 
-1309 EEEEVFT
+1309 
-1316 ELNELDL
+1316 
-1323 PEYTEEDALAD
+1323 
-1334 AQLEPVAESEVEP
+1334 
-1347 ELDLASDLEEEEAFT
+1347 EEEAFT

-1381 QLEPAVESGVEPEL
+1381 QLEP
-1395 ELASE
+1395 
-1400 PAAEEAFTE
+1400 
-1409 LNELDLPEYTEEDAL
+1409 
-1424 ADAQLELSVESE
+1424 SVESE

>member
-1 MDPIYLT
+1 M
-8 NLRTSKFK
+8 
-16 AHTEPFMRRFFQR
+16 
-29 LLLPVAV
+29 
-36 MVVTQTSFV
+36 
-45 SAESIRLVGPDGQVQ
+45 
-60 PTPQYSENI
+60 
-69 VRNSANNEPG
+69 
-79 RFFGPTSANQTL
+79 
-91 WSIASQLRPSSSVT
+91 
-105 VQQTLLAIYQL
+105 QQTLLAIYQL

-198 TTAPQEKAPTELK
+198 TTAPQEKVPTELK

-240 VQSEVST
+240 VQSEVSI

-795 DDSSPTLEANTELE
+795 DDSSPTLEGNTELE

-824 NETVDE
+824 NETADE

-883 TPSSVFDEQQVETEI
+883 TPYSAFDEQQVETEI

-909 SNDESDLTALNE
+909 SNDESDLTALNELDLPEYTEEDALADTQLEPAVESEVEPELELASDLDEEEAFTELNELDLPEYTEEDALADAQLEPAAESEVEPELELASEPAAEEAFTELDELDLPEYTEEDALADAQLEPAAEAEVEPELELASEPAEEEAFTELDELDLPEYTEEDALADAQLEPAVESEVEPELELTSEPAEEEAFTELDELDLPEYTEEDALADAQLEPAAESEVEPELGLASEPAEEEAFTELDELDLPEYTEEDALADAQLEPAVESEVEPEFELTSEPAEEEAFTELDE

-980 DAQLEP
+980 DAQLESVV
-986 AAESEV
+986 ESEV

-1002 AEEEAFTELNELDL
+1002 AAEEAFTELNELDL

-1025 ADAQLEPA
+1025 ADAQLESA
-1033 AESEVEPELELV
+1033 
-1045 SEPVTEEAFTE
+1045 T
-1056 LNELDLPEYTEE
+1056 
-1068 DALADAQLEPAAE
+1068 
-1081 SEVEPELE
+1081 
-1089 LASEPA
+1089 
-1095 EEEAFT
+1095 
-1101 EFNELDLPEY
+1101 
-1111 TEEDA
+1111 
-1116 LADAQ
+1116 
-1121 LEPVAE
+1121 E

-1160 DALADAQLEPAA
+1160 DALADAQLEP
-1172 ESEVEPEL
+1172 
-1180 ELASDL
+1180 
-1186 EEEETFTELDELDL
+1186 
-1200 PEYTEEDALAD
+1200 
-1211 AQLESATES
+1211 
-1220 EVEPELDELDL
+1220 
-1231 PEYTE
+1231 
-1236 EDALADAQL
+1236 
-1245 EPAVES
+1245 
-1251 EVEPELELATEP
+1251 
-1263 AEEEVFTELNELD
+1263 
-1276 LPEYTEEDALADA
+1276 
-1289 QLEPA
+1289 
-1294 VESDVEPELELASDL
+1294 
-1309 EEEEVFT
+1309 
-1316 ELNELDL
+1316 
-1323 PEYTEEDALAD
+1323 
-1334 AQLEPVAESEVEP
+1334 
-1347 ELDLASDLEEEEAFT
+1347 
-1362 ELDELDLPEYTE
+1362 
-1374 EDALADA
+1374 
-1381 QLEPAVESGVEPEL
+1381 
-1395 ELASE
+1395 
-1400 PAAEEAFTE
+1400 
-1409 LNELDLPEYTEEDAL
+1409 
-1424 ADAQLELSVESE
+1424 SVESE

-1478 LDATQDVPPTQ
+1478 LGATQDVPPTQ

>member
-1 MDPIYLT
+1 
-8 NLRTSKFK
+8 
-16 AHTEPFMRRFFQR
+16 MRRFFQR

-451 DNDDLNSFDLADENQ
+451 ENDDLNSFDLADENQ

-528 LSEEDNDEFDLS
+528 LSEEDDDEFDLS

-795 DDSSPTLEANTELE
+795 DDSSPTLEGNAELE

-824 NETVDE
+824 NETADE

-883 TPSSVFDEQQVETEI
+883 TPSSAFDEQQVETEI

-1220 EVEPELDELDL
+1220 EVEPELELATEPAEEEAFPELDELDL

-1251 EVEPELELATEP
+1251 EVESELELASDLEEEDPFTELDELDLPEYTEEDALADAQLEP
-1263 AEEEVFTELNELD
+1263 AAESEVESELELASDLEEEEAFTELNELD

-1294 VESDVEPELELASDL
+1294 
-1309 EEEEVFT
+1309 
-1316 ELNELDL
+1316 
-1323 PEYTEEDALAD
+1323 
-1334 AQLEPVAESEVEP
+1334 AESEVEP
-1347 ELDLASDLEEEEAFT
+1347 ELDLASDLDEEEAFT

-1381 QLEPAVESGVEPEL
+1381 QLEPAVES
-1395 ELASE
+1395 
-1400 PAAEEAFTE
+1400 
-1409 LNELDLPEYTEEDAL
+1409 
-1424 ADAQLELSVESE
+1424 E
-1436 VEPELGDGTET
+1436 VEPELGDETET
-1447 LAQETESDA
+1447 LAQETKSDA

-1469 AVDEVQPEL
+1469 AADEVQPEL

-1529 GMDIDAMLQMGGEDW
+1529 GMDIDAMLQIGGEDW

>member
-1 MDPIYLT
+1 
-8 NLRTSKFK
+8 
-16 AHTEPFMRRFFQR
+16 MRRFFQR

-573 TALLDEILAEQDA
+573 TALLDEILAEQDV

-795 DDSSPTLEANTELE
+795 DDSSPTLEGNAELE

-824 NETVDE
+824 NETADE

-883 TPSSVFDEQQVETEI
+883 TPSSAFDEQQVETEI

-909 SNDESDLTALNE
+909 SNDESDLTELNE
-921 LDLPEY
+921 LDLPEYTEEDALADAQLEPAVESEVEPEPELELASDLEEEEAFTELDELDLPEYTEEDALADAQLEPAVESEVEPELELASDLEEEEAFTELNKLDLPEY

-992 EPELELASEP
+992 EPELASDLEEEEAFTELNELDLPEYTEEDALADAQLEPAAESEVEPELELVSEPAEEEAFTELDELDLPEYTEEDALADAQLEPAAESEVEPELASDLE
-1002 AEEEAFTELNELDL
+1002 EEEAFTELNELDL

-1056 LNELDLPEYTEE
+1056 L
-1068 DALADAQLEPAAE
+1068 
-1081 SEVEPELE
+1081 
-1089 LASEPA
+1089 
-1095 EEEAFT
+1095 
-1101 EFNELDLPEY
+1101 
-1111 TEEDA
+1111 
-1116 LADAQ
+1116 
-1121 LEPVAE
+1121 
-1127 SEVEPELEL
+1127 
-1136 ASEPAAEEAFT
+1136 
-1147 ELNELDLPEYTEE
+1147 
-1160 DALADAQLEPAA
+1160 
-1172 ESEVEPEL
+1172 
-1180 ELASDL
+1180 
-1186 EEEETFTELDELDL
+1186 DELDL

-1220 EVEPELDELDL
+1220 EVESELELVSEPAAEEAFTELDELDV

-1245 EPAVES
+1245 ES
-1251 EVEPELELATEP
+1251 
-1263 AEEEVFTELNELD
+1263 
-1276 LPEYTEEDALADA
+1276 
-1289 QLEPA
+1289 
-1294 VESDVEPELELASDL
+1294 
-1309 EEEEVFT
+1309 
-1316 ELNELDL
+1316 
-1323 PEYTEEDALAD
+1323 
-1334 AQLEPVAESEVEP
+1334 
-1347 ELDLASDLEEEEAFT
+1347 
-1362 ELDELDLPEYTE
+1362 
-1374 EDALADA
+1374 
-1381 QLEPAVESGVEPEL
+1381 
-1395 ELASE
+1395 
-1400 PAAEEAFTE
+1400 
-1409 LNELDLPEYTEEDAL
+1409 
-1424 ADAQLELSVESE
+1424 SVESE
-1436 VEPELGDGTET
+1436 VEPELGDETET

-1489 SLANKA
+1489 SLTNKA

>member
-1 MDPIYLT
+1 M
-8 NLRTSKFK
+8 
-16 AHTEPFMRRFFQR
+16 
-29 LLLPVAV
+29 
-36 MVVTQTSFV
+36 
-45 SAESIRLVGPDGQVQ
+45 
-60 PTPQYSENI
+60 
-69 VRNSANNEPG
+69 
-79 RFFGPTSANQTL
+79 
-91 WSIASQLRPSSSVT
+91 
-105 VQQTLLAIYQL
+105 QQTLLAIYQL

-198 TTAPQEKAPTELK
+198 TTAPQEKAPTELN

-586 PLSEESTELLD
+586 PLSEDSTELLD

-795 DDSSPTLEANTELE
+795 DDSSPTLEGNTELE

-883 TPSSVFDEQQVETEI
+883 TPSSAFDEQQVETEI
-898 EPESEP
+898 EPEP

-921 LDLPEY
+921 LDLSEYTEEDVLADAQLEPATESEVEPELDLASDLEEEEAFTELDEIDLPEY

-937 LEPAAE
+937 LEPAVE
-943 SEVEPELELASEPA
+943 SEVEPELDLASDLGEK
-957 EEEAFTELDELD
+957 EVFTELDELD

-986 AAESEV
+986 AVESEV
-992 EPELELASEP
+992 EPELDLASDLGEK
-1002 AEEEAFTELNELDL
+1002 EVFTELNELDL
-1016 PEYTEEDAL
+1016 PEH
-1025 ADAQLEPA
+1025 
-1033 AESEVEPELELV
+1033 
-1045 SEPVTEEAFTE
+1045 
-1056 LNELDLPEYTEE
+1056 
-1068 DALADAQLEPAAE
+1068 
-1081 SEVEPELE
+1081 
-1089 LASEPA
+1089 
-1095 EEEAFT
+1095 
-1101 EFNELDLPEY
+1101 
-1111 TEEDA
+1111 
-1116 LADAQ
+1116 
-1121 LEPVAE
+1121 
-1127 SEVEPELEL
+1127 
-1136 ASEPAAEEAFT
+1136 
-1147 ELNELDLPEYTEE
+1147 
-1160 DALADAQLEPAA
+1160 
-1172 ESEVEPEL
+1172 
-1180 ELASDL
+1180 
-1186 EEEETFTELDELDL
+1186 
-1200 PEYTEEDALAD
+1200 
-1211 AQLESATES
+1211 
-1220 EVEPELDELDL
+1220 
-1231 PEYTE
+1231 TE

-1263 AEEEVFTELNELD
+1263 AEEEVFTELDEFD
-1276 LPEYTEEDALADA
+1276 FPEYTEEDALADA
-1289 QLEPA
+1289 QLES
-1294 VESDVEPELELASDL
+1294 VTESEVEPELELASDL
-1309 EEEEVFT
+1309 EEK
-1316 ELNELDL
+1316 
-1323 PEYTEEDALAD
+1323 
-1334 AQLEPVAESEVEP
+1334 
-1347 ELDLASDLEEEEAFT
+1347 EAFT

-1381 QLEPAVESGVEPEL
+1381 QLESATESEVEPEL

-1400 PAAEEAFTE
+1400 PAADEAFTE

-1424 ADAQLELSVESE
+1424 ADAQLEPAVESE
-1436 VEPELGDGTET
+1436 VEPELGDETET

-1469 AVDEVQPEL
+1469 AADEVQPEL
-1478 LDATQDVPPTQ
+1478 LGATQDVPPTQ

>member
-1 MDPIYLT
+1 M
-8 NLRTSKFK
+8 
-16 AHTEPFMRRFFQR
+16 
-29 LLLPVAV
+29 
-36 MVVTQTSFV
+36 
-45 SAESIRLVGPDGQVQ
+45 
-60 PTPQYSENI
+60 
-69 VRNSANNEPG
+69 
-79 RFFGPTSANQTL
+79 
-91 WSIASQLRPSSSVT
+91 
-105 VQQTLLAIYQL
+105 QQTLLAIYQL

-183 PKVEAVAQTPPQVTP
+183 PKVEAVAHTPPQVTP

-573 TALLDEILAEQDA
+573 TALLDEILAEQDV

-795 DDSSPTLEANTELE
+795 DDSSPTLEGNTELE

-830 LLADLAAQPQSNTVD
+830 LLTDLAAQPQSNTVD

-883 TPSSVFDEQQVETEI
+883 TPSSAFDEQQVETEI

-909 SNDESDLTALNE
+909 SNDESDLT
-921 LDLPEY
+921 
-927 TEEDALADAQ
+927 
-937 LEPAAE
+937 
-943 SEVEPELELASEPA
+943 
-957 EEEAFTELDELD
+957 
-969 LPEYTEEDALA
+969 
-980 DAQLEP
+980 
-986 AAESEV
+986 
-992 EPELELASEP
+992 
-1002 AEEEAFTELNELDL
+1002 ELNELDL

-1033 AESEVEPELELV
+1033 VESEVEPEPELELA
-1045 SEPVTEEAFTE
+1045 SDLEEEEAFTE
-1056 LNELDLPEYTEE
+1056 LNKLDLPEYTEE
-1068 DALADAQLEPAAE
+1068 DALADAQLEPA
-1081 SEVEPELE
+1081 V
-1089 LASEPA
+1089 
-1095 EEEAFT
+1095 
-1101 EFNELDLPEY
+1101 
-1111 TEEDA
+1111 
-1116 LADAQ
+1116 
-1121 LEPVAE
+1121 E

-1160 DALADAQLEPAA
+1160 DALADAQLEP
-1172 ESEVEPEL
+1172 
-1180 ELASDL
+1180 
-1186 EEEETFTELDELDL
+1186 
-1200 PEYTEEDALAD
+1200 
-1211 AQLESATES
+1211 
-1220 EVEPELDELDL
+1220 
-1231 PEYTE
+1231 
-1236 EDALADAQL
+1236 
-1245 EPAVES
+1245 
-1251 EVEPELELATEP
+1251 
-1263 AEEEVFTELNELD
+1263 
-1276 LPEYTEEDALADA
+1276 
-1289 QLEPA
+1289 
-1294 VESDVEPELELASDL
+1294 
-1309 EEEEVFT
+1309 
-1316 ELNELDL
+1316 
-1323 PEYTEEDALAD
+1323 
-1334 AQLEPVAESEVEP
+1334 
-1347 ELDLASDLEEEEAFT
+1347 
-1362 ELDELDLPEYTE
+1362 
-1374 EDALADA
+1374 
-1381 QLEPAVESGVEPEL
+1381 
-1395 ELASE
+1395 
-1400 PAAEEAFTE
+1400 
-1409 LNELDLPEYTEEDAL
+1409 
-1424 ADAQLELSVESE
+1424 SVESE

-1478 LDATQDVPPTQ
+1478 LGATQDVPPTQ

>member
-1 MDPIYLT
+1 M
-8 NLRTSKFK
+8 
-16 AHTEPFMRRFFQR
+16 
-29 LLLPVAV
+29 
-36 MVVTQTSFV
+36 
-45 SAESIRLVGPDGQVQ
+45 
-60 PTPQYSENI
+60 
-69 VRNSANNEPG
+69 
-79 RFFGPTSANQTL
+79 
-91 WSIASQLRPSSSVT
+91 
-105 VQQTLLAIYQL
+105 QQTLLAIYQL

-157 HQAKLNQTPDTPVR
+157 HQAKLNQTPDAPVR

-698 ELLEIEQH
+698 ELLEIELH

-795 DDSSPTLEANTELE
+795 DDSSPTLEGNTELE

-845 TSDDALAPDALSQS
+845 TSDDALAPDALPQS

-883 TPSSVFDEQQVETEI
+883 TPSSAFDEQQVETEI

-921 LDLPEY
+921 LDLSEYTEEDALADAQLEPAAESEVEPVEEEAFTELDELDLPEYTEEDALADAQLEPATESDVEPELELASDLEEEEAFTELDELDLPEY

-937 LEPAAE
+937 LEPAAESEVEPELELTSEPAEEETFTELDELDLPEYTEEDALADAQLEPAVE

-992 EPELELASEP
+992 EPELG
-1002 AEEEAFTELNELDL
+1002 
-1016 PEYTEEDAL
+1016 
-1025 ADAQLEPA
+1025 
-1033 AESEVEPELELV
+1033 
-1045 SEPVTEEAFTE
+1045 
-1056 LNELDLPEYTEE
+1056 
-1068 DALADAQLEPAAE
+1068 
-1081 SEVEPELE
+1081 
-1089 LASEPA
+1089 
-1095 EEEAFT
+1095 
-1101 EFNELDLPEY
+1101 
-1111 TEEDA
+1111 
-1116 LADAQ
+1116 
-1121 LEPVAE
+1121 
-1127 SEVEPELEL
+1127 
-1136 ASEPAAEEAFT
+1136 
-1147 ELNELDLPEYTEE
+1147 
-1160 DALADAQLEPAA
+1160 
-1172 ESEVEPEL
+1172 
-1180 ELASDL
+1180 
-1186 EEEETFTELDELDL
+1186 DE
-1200 PEYTEEDALAD
+1200 
-1211 AQLESATES
+1211 
-1220 EVEPELDELDL
+1220 
-1231 PEYTE
+1231 
-1236 EDALADAQL
+1236 
-1245 EPAVES
+1245 
-1251 EVEPELELATEP
+1251 
-1263 AEEEVFTELNELD
+1263 
-1276 LPEYTEEDALADA
+1276 
-1289 QLEPA
+1289 
-1294 VESDVEPELELASDL
+1294 
-1309 EEEEVFT
+1309 
-1316 ELNELDL
+1316 
-1323 PEYTEEDALAD
+1323 
-1334 AQLEPVAESEVEP
+1334 
-1347 ELDLASDLEEEEAFT
+1347 
-1362 ELDELDLPEYTE
+1362 
-1374 EDALADA
+1374 
-1381 QLEPAVESGVEPEL
+1381 
-1395 ELASE
+1395 
-1400 PAAEEAFTE
+1400 
-1409 LNELDLPEYTEEDAL
+1409 
-1424 ADAQLELSVESE
+1424 
-1436 VEPELGDGTET
+1436 TET

-1469 AVDEVQPEL
+1469 AADEVQPEL
-1478 LDATQDVPPTQ
+1478 SDATQDEPPTQ
-1489 SLANKA
+1489 SLANKAFDNKA

>member
-1 MDPIYLT
+1 
-8 NLRTSKFK
+8 
-16 AHTEPFMRRFFQR
+16 MRRFFQR

-157 HQAKLNQTPDTPVR
+157 HQAKLNQTPDAPVR

-332 MPTAAPVTLG
+332 MPAAAPVTLG

-573 TALLDEILAEQDA
+573 TALLDEILAEQDV

-635 LNEVLGEPVPE
+635 LNEVLGEHVPE

-795 DDSSPTLEANTELE
+795 DDSSPTLEGNAELE

-824 NETVDE
+824 NETADE

-883 TPSSVFDEQQVETEI
+883 TPSSAFDEQQVETEI

-921 LDLPEY
+921 LDLSEYTEEDALADAQLEPAAESEVEPELELASEPAEEEAFIELDELDLPEYTEEDALADAQLEPVAESEVEPELDLASDLEEEEAFTELDEIDLPEY

-986 AAESEV
+986 AVESEV
-992 EPELELASEP
+992 EPELELASD
-1002 AEEEAFTELNELDL
+1002 LD
-1016 PEYTEEDAL
+1016 E
-1025 ADAQLEPA
+1025 
-1033 AESEVEPELELV
+1033 
-1045 SEPVTEEAFTE
+1045 EEAFTE

-1101 EFNELDLPEY
+1101 ELDEIDLPEYTEEDALADAQLEPAAEAEVEPELELASNLEEKEAFTELNELDLPEYTEEDALADAHLEPAAESEVEPELELASDLEEEEAFTELDELDLPEY

-1121 LEPVAE
+1121 LEPAAE
-1127 SEVEPELEL
+1127 SEVEPELELASDLEEEEAFTELDELDLPEYTEEDALADAQLEPAAEAEVEPELEL

-1160 DALADAQLEPAA
+1160 DALADAQLEA
-1172 ESEVEPEL
+1172 
-1180 ELASDL
+1180 
-1186 EEEETFTELDELDL
+1186 
-1200 PEYTEEDALAD
+1200 
-1211 AQLESATES
+1211 
-1220 EVEPELDELDL
+1220 
-1231 PEYTE
+1231 
-1236 EDALADAQL
+1236 
-1245 EPAVES
+1245 
-1251 EVEPELELATEP
+1251 
-1263 AEEEVFTELNELD
+1263 
-1276 LPEYTEEDALADA
+1276 
-1289 QLEPA
+1289 
-1294 VESDVEPELELASDL
+1294 
-1309 EEEEVFT
+1309 
-1316 ELNELDL
+1316 
-1323 PEYTEEDALAD
+1323 
-1334 AQLEPVAESEVEP
+1334 
-1347 ELDLASDLEEEEAFT
+1347 
-1362 ELDELDLPEYTE
+1362 
-1374 EDALADA
+1374 
-1381 QLEPAVESGVEPEL
+1381 
-1395 ELASE
+1395 
-1400 PAAEEAFTE
+1400 
-1409 LNELDLPEYTEEDAL
+1409 
-1424 ADAQLELSVESE
+1424 SVESE

-1478 LDATQDVPPTQ
+1478 LGATQDVPPTQ

>member
-1 MDPIYLT
+1 
-8 NLRTSKFK
+8 
-16 AHTEPFMRRFFQR
+16 MRRFFQR

-198 TTAPQEKAPTELK
+198 TTAPQEKVPTELK

-795 DDSSPTLEANTELE
+795 DDSSPTLEGNTELE

-824 NETVDE
+824 NETADE

-883 TPSSVFDEQQVETEI
+883 TPYSAFDEQQVETEI

-927 TEEDALADAQ
+927 TEED
-937 LEPAAE
+937 
-943 SEVEPELELASEPA
+943 V
-957 EEEAFTELDELD
+957 
-969 LPEYTEEDALA
+969 LA

-1033 AESEVEPELELV
+1033 TESEVEPELELA
-1045 SEPVTEEAFTE
+1045 SDLEEEEAFTE
-1056 LNELDLPEYTEE
+1056 LDELDLPEYTEEDALADAQLEPAVGSEVEPELASEPAEEEAFTELDELDLPEYTEE

-1089 LASEPA
+1089 LATEPA

-1101 EFNELDLPEY
+1101 ELDELDLPEY

-1121 LEPVAE
+1121 LESVVE

-1160 DALADAQLEPAA
+1160 DALADAQLEP
-1172 ESEVEPEL
+1172 
-1180 ELASDL
+1180 
-1186 EEEETFTELDELDL
+1186 
-1200 PEYTEEDALAD
+1200 
-1211 AQLESATES
+1211 
-1220 EVEPELDELDL
+1220 
-1231 PEYTE
+1231 
-1236 EDALADAQL
+1236 
-1245 EPAVES
+1245 
-1251 EVEPELELATEP
+1251 
-1263 AEEEVFTELNELD
+1263 
-1276 LPEYTEEDALADA
+1276 
-1289 QLEPA
+1289 
-1294 VESDVEPELELASDL
+1294 
-1309 EEEEVFT
+1309 
-1316 ELNELDL
+1316 
-1323 PEYTEEDALAD
+1323 
-1334 AQLEPVAESEVEP
+1334 
-1347 ELDLASDLEEEEAFT
+1347 
-1362 ELDELDLPEYTE
+1362 
-1374 EDALADA
+1374 
-1381 QLEPAVESGVEPEL
+1381 
-1395 ELASE
+1395 
-1400 PAAEEAFTE
+1400 
-1409 LNELDLPEYTEEDAL
+1409 
-1424 ADAQLELSVESE
+1424 SVESE

-1478 LDATQDVPPTQ
+1478 LGATQDVPPTQ

>member
-1 MDPIYLT
+1 
-8 NLRTSKFK
+8 
-16 AHTEPFMRRFFQR
+16 MRRFFQR

-157 HQAKLNQTPDTPVR
+157 HQAKLNQTPDAPVR

-228 EKNHTLRLMLSQ
+228 EKNHNLRLMLSQ

-573 TALLDEILAEQDA
+573 TALLDEILAEQDV

-685 EKLSVEDGTELFD
+685 EELSVEDGTELFD

-795 DDSSPTLEANTELE
+795 DDSSPTLEGNAELE

-824 NETVDE
+824 NETADE

-883 TPSSVFDEQQVETEI
+883 TPSSAFDEQQVETEI

-921 LDLPEY
+921 LDLSEY

-937 LEPAAE
+937 LEPAAESEVEPELELASEPVEEDAFTELDELDLPEYTEEDALADAQLELAVE

-986 AAESEV
+986 AVESEV

-1002 AEEEAFTELNELDL
+1002 VEEEAFTELDELDLPEYTEEDALADAQLEPVAESEVEPELDLASDLEEEEAFTELDEIDL

-1136 ASEPAAEEAFT
+1136 ASEPTAEEAFT

-1211 AQLESATES
+1211 AQLEPAAES
-1220 EVEPELDELDL
+1220 EVEPELASDLEEEEAFTELNELDL

-1263 AEEEVFTELNELD
+1263 AEEEVFTEL
-1276 LPEYTEEDALADA
+1276 
-1289 QLEPA
+1289 
-1294 VESDVEPELELASDL
+1294 
-1309 EEEEVFT
+1309 
-1316 ELNELDL
+1316 
-1323 PEYTEEDALAD
+1323 
-1334 AQLEPVAESEVEP
+1334 
-1347 ELDLASDLEEEEAFT
+1347 
-1362 ELDELDLPEYTE
+1362 DELDLPEYTE

-1381 QLEPAVESGVEPEL
+1381 QLEPA
-1395 ELASE
+1395 
-1400 PAAEEAFTE
+1400 AEAE
-1409 LNELDLPEYTEEDAL
+1409 
-1424 ADAQLELSVESE
+1424 VESE
-1436 VEPELGDGTET
+1436 LGDETET

>member
-1 MDPIYLT
+1 
-8 NLRTSKFK
+8 
-16 AHTEPFMRRFFQR
+16 MRRFFQR

-183 PKVEAVAQTPPQVTP
+183 PKVEAVAQTPLQVTP

-451 DNDDLNSFDLADENQ
+451 DNDDRNSFDLADENQ

-657 STELLDELLDDLDL
+657 STELLDELLDDLEL

-795 DDSSPTLEANTELE
+795 DDSSPTLEGNTELE

-883 TPSSVFDEQQVETEI
+883 TPSSAFDEQQVETEI

-909 SNDESDLTALNE
+909 SDESDLTALNE
-921 LDLPEY
+921 LDLSEYTEEDTLADAQLEPAAESEVEPELELASEPVEEEAFTELDELDLPEYTEEDALADAQLEPVAESEVEPELDLASEPAEEEAFTELNKLDLPEY

-943 SEVEPELELASEPA
+943 SEVEPELELVSEPA
-957 EEEAFTELDELD
+957 EEESFTELDELD

-992 EPELELASEP
+992 EPELELASDL
-1002 AEEEAFTELNELDL
+1002 EE
-1016 PEYTEEDAL
+1016 
-1025 ADAQLEPA
+1025 
-1033 AESEVEPELELV
+1033 
-1045 SEPVTEEAFTE
+1045 EEAFTE

-1089 LASEPA
+1089 LASVL
-1095 EEEAFT
+1095 EE
-1101 EFNELDLPEY
+1101 
-1111 TEEDA
+1111 
-1116 LADAQ
+1116 
-1121 LEPVAE
+1121 
-1127 SEVEPELEL
+1127 
-1136 ASEPAAEEAFT
+1136 EEAFT
-1147 ELNELDLPEYTEE
+1147 ELNKLDLPEYTEE

-1211 AQLESATES
+1211 AQLEPAVES
-1220 EVEPELDELDL
+1220 EVEPELELATEPAAEEAFTELDELDL

-1251 EVEPELELATEP
+1251 EVEPELG
-1263 AEEEVFTELNELD
+1263 
-1276 LPEYTEEDALADA
+1276 
-1289 QLEPA
+1289 
-1294 VESDVEPELELASDL
+1294 
-1309 EEEEVFT
+1309 
-1316 ELNELDL
+1316 
-1323 PEYTEEDALAD
+1323 
-1334 AQLEPVAESEVEP
+1334 
-1347 ELDLASDLEEEEAFT
+1347 
-1362 ELDELDLPEYTE
+1362 DE
-1374 EDALADA
+1374 
-1381 QLEPAVESGVEPEL
+1381 
-1395 ELASE
+1395 
-1400 PAAEEAFTE
+1400 
-1409 LNELDLPEYTEEDAL
+1409 
-1424 ADAQLELSVESE
+1424 
-1436 VEPELGDGTET
+1436 TET

>member
-1 MDPIYLT
+1 M
-8 NLRTSKFK
+8 
-16 AHTEPFMRRFFQR
+16 
-29 LLLPVAV
+29 
-36 MVVTQTSFV
+36 
-45 SAESIRLVGPDGQVQ
+45 
-60 PTPQYSENI
+60 
-69 VRNSANNEPG
+69 
-79 RFFGPTSANQTL
+79 
-91 WSIASQLRPSSSVT
+91 
-105 VQQTLLAIYQL
+105 QQTLLAIYQL

-157 HQAKLNQTPDTPVR
+157 HQAKLNQTPDAPVR

-183 PKVEAVAQTPPQVTP
+183 PKVEAVVQTPPQVTP

-222 EVMALE
+222 DVMALE

-503 DALDDEPAIQDTE
+503 DALDDEPALQDTE

-609 EFDAQTADLLQ
+609 EFDAQTADFLQ

-635 LNEVLGEPVPE
+635 LNEVLGEPVSE
-646 ELASGLEIDQN
+646 ELASELEIDQN

-795 DDSSPTLEANTELE
+795 DDSSPTLEGNAELE

-824 NETVDE
+824 NETADE

-874 NDEPQLAEV
+874 NDEPQLAEA
-883 TPSSVFDEQQVETEI
+883 TPSSAFDEQQVETEI

-909 SNDESDLTALNE
+909 SNDESDLTALNELDLPEYTEEDALADAQLEPATESDVEPELELASNLDEEEAFTELNELDLPEYTEEDALADAQLEPAAESEVEPELELASDLEEEETFTELDELDLPEYTEEDALADAQLEPAAESEVEPELELASDLDEEEAFTELDE

-992 EPELELASEP
+992 EPELELA
-1002 AEEEAFTELNELDL
+1002 T
-1016 PEYTEEDAL
+1016 
-1025 ADAQLEPA
+1025 
-1033 AESEVEPELELV
+1033 
-1045 SEPVTEEAFTE
+1045 
-1056 LNELDLPEYTEE
+1056 
-1068 DALADAQLEPAAE
+1068 
-1081 SEVEPELE
+1081 
-1089 LASEPA
+1089 
-1095 EEEAFT
+1095 
-1101 EFNELDLPEY
+1101 
-1111 TEEDA
+1111 
-1116 LADAQ
+1116 
-1121 LEPVAE
+1121 
-1127 SEVEPELEL
+1127 
-1136 ASEPAAEEAFT
+1136 EPAAEEAFT

-1180 ELASDL
+1180 
-1186 EEEETFTELDELDL
+1186 
-1200 PEYTEEDALAD
+1200 
-1211 AQLESATES
+1211 
-1220 EVEPELDELDL
+1220 
-1231 PEYTE
+1231 
-1236 EDALADAQL
+1236 
-1245 EPAVES
+1245 
-1251 EVEPELELATEP
+1251 
-1263 AEEEVFTELNELD
+1263 
-1276 LPEYTEEDALADA
+1276 
-1289 QLEPA
+1289 
-1294 VESDVEPELELASDL
+1294 
-1309 EEEEVFT
+1309 
-1316 ELNELDL
+1316 
-1323 PEYTEEDALAD
+1323 
-1334 AQLEPVAESEVEP
+1334 
-1347 ELDLASDLEEEEAFT
+1347 DLASELEEEEAFT

-1381 QLEPAVESGVEPEL
+1381 QLEPVA
-1395 ELASE
+1395 
-1400 PAAEEAFTE
+1400 
-1409 LNELDLPEYTEEDAL
+1409 
-1424 ADAQLELSVESE
+1424 ESE
-1436 VEPELGDGTET
+1436 VEPELGDETET

-1469 AVDEVQPEL
+1469 AADEVQPEL
-1478 LDATQDVPPTQ
+1478 SDATQDVPPTQ

-1553 QAQLPDDVPEDEQ
+1553 QAQLSDDVPEDEQ

-1587 DLLDFDP
+1587 ELLDFDP

-1602 DELMAQVESE
+1602 DELMAQVETE

-1687 AKRLIDVLNGRV
+1687 AKRLIDVINGRV

>member
-646 ELASGLEIDQN
+646 ELASELEIDQN

-706 PEPAESLPELATEDE
+706 PEPAVSLPELATEDE

-795 DDSSPTLEANTELE
+795 DDSSPTLEGNAELE

-845 TSDDALAPDALSQS
+845 TSDDVLAPDALSQS

-883 TPSSVFDEQQVETEI
+883 TPSSAFDEQQVETEI

-909 SNDESDLTALNE
+909 SNDESDLTALNELDLSEYTEEDALADEQLEPAAESEVEPELELASEPAEEEAFTELDELDLPEYTEEDALADAQLEPATESDVEPELELASEPAAEEAFTELNE

-957 EEEAFTELDELD
+957 AEEAFTELDELDLPEYTEEDALADAQLEPAVESEVEPELELASEPAEEEVFTELNELDLPEYTEEDALADAQLEPVAESEVEPELELASEPAEEEAFTELDELDLPEYTEEDALAYAQLEPATESEVEPELELATEPAEEEVFTELNELDLPEYTEEDALADAQLEPAVESEVEPELELASEPAAEEAFTELNELD

-1033 AESEVEPELELV
+1033 V
-1045 SEPVTEEAFTE
+1045 
-1056 LNELDLPEYTEE
+1056 
-1068 DALADAQLEPAAE
+1068 E

-1089 LASEPA
+1089 LATEPT
-1095 EEEAFT
+1095 EEEAF
-1101 EFNELDLPEY
+1101 
-1111 TEEDA
+1111 A
-1116 LADAQ
+1116 
-1121 LEPVAE
+1121 
-1127 SEVEPELEL
+1127 
-1136 ASEPAAEEAFT
+1136 
-1147 ELNELDLPEYTEE
+1147 
-1160 DALADAQLEPAA
+1160 
-1172 ESEVEPEL
+1172 
-1180 ELASDL
+1180 
-1186 EEEETFTELDELDL
+1186 
-1200 PEYTEEDALAD
+1200 
-1211 AQLESATES
+1211 
-1220 EVEPELDELDL
+1220 ELDELDL

-1245 EPAVES
+1245 EP
-1251 EVEPELELATEP
+1251 
-1263 AEEEVFTELNELD
+1263 
-1276 LPEYTEEDALADA
+1276 
-1289 QLEPA
+1289 
-1294 VESDVEPELELASDL
+1294 
-1309 EEEEVFT
+1309 
-1316 ELNELDL
+1316 
-1323 PEYTEEDALAD
+1323 
-1334 AQLEPVAESEVEP
+1334 
-1347 ELDLASDLEEEEAFT
+1347 
-1362 ELDELDLPEYTE
+1362 
-1374 EDALADA
+1374 
-1381 QLEPAVESGVEPEL
+1381 
-1395 ELASE
+1395 
-1400 PAAEEAFTE
+1400 
-1409 LNELDLPEYTEEDAL
+1409 
-1424 ADAQLELSVESE
+1424 SVESE
-1436 VEPELGDGTET
+1436 VEPELGDETET

>member
-1 MDPIYLT
+1 
-8 NLRTSKFK
+8 
-16 AHTEPFMRRFFQR
+16 MRRFFQR

-198 TTAPQEKAPTELK
+198 TTAPQEKVPTELK

-573 TALLDEILAEQDA
+573 TALLDEILAEQDV

-795 DDSSPTLEANTELE
+795 DDSSPTLEGNAELE

-824 NETVDE
+824 NETADE

-883 TPSSVFDEQQVETEI
+883 TPSSAFDEQQVETEI

-909 SNDESDLTALNE
+909 SNDESDLTELNE
-921 LDLPEY
+921 LDLPEYTEEDALADAQLEPAVESEVEPELELASEPAEEEAFTELDELDLPEYTEEDALADAQLEPAAESEVEPELASDLEEEEAFTELNELDLPEYTEEDALADAQLEPAAESEVEPELELVSEPVTEEAFTELDELDLPEHTEEDALADAQLEPAVESEVEPEPELELASDLEEEEAFTELDELDLPEYTEEDALADAQLEPAVESEVEPELELASDLEEEEAFTELNKLDLPEY

-980 DAQLEP
+980 DAQLES
-986 AAESEV
+986 ATESEV
-992 EPELELASEP
+992 ES
-1002 AEEEAFTELNELDL
+1002 
-1016 PEYTEEDAL
+1016 
-1025 ADAQLEPA
+1025 
-1033 AESEVEPELELV
+1033 ELELV
-1045 SEPVTEEAFTE
+1045 
-1056 LNELDLPEYTEE
+1056 
-1068 DALADAQLEPAAE
+1068 
-1081 SEVEPELE
+1081 
-1089 LASEPA
+1089 
-1095 EEEAFT
+1095 
-1101 EFNELDLPEY
+1101 
-1111 TEEDA
+1111 
-1116 LADAQ
+1116 
-1121 LEPVAE
+1121 
-1127 SEVEPELEL
+1127 
-1136 ASEPAAEEAFT
+1136 SEPAAEEAFT
-1147 ELNELDLPEYTEE
+1147 EL
-1160 DALADAQLEPAA
+1160 
-1172 ESEVEPEL
+1172 
-1180 ELASDL
+1180 
-1186 EEEETFTELDELDL
+1186 DELDV

-1211 AQLESATES
+1211 AQLES
-1220 EVEPELDELDL
+1220 
-1231 PEYTE
+1231 
-1236 EDALADAQL
+1236 
-1245 EPAVES
+1245 
-1251 EVEPELELATEP
+1251 
-1263 AEEEVFTELNELD
+1263 
-1276 LPEYTEEDALADA
+1276 
-1289 QLEPA
+1289 
-1294 VESDVEPELELASDL
+1294 
-1309 EEEEVFT
+1309 
-1316 ELNELDL
+1316 
-1323 PEYTEEDALAD
+1323 
-1334 AQLEPVAESEVEP
+1334 
-1347 ELDLASDLEEEEAFT
+1347 
-1362 ELDELDLPEYTE
+1362 
-1374 EDALADA
+1374 
-1381 QLEPAVESGVEPEL
+1381 
-1395 ELASE
+1395 
-1400 PAAEEAFTE
+1400 
-1409 LNELDLPEYTEEDAL
+1409 
-1424 ADAQLELSVESE
+1424 SVESE
-1436 VEPELGDGTET
+1436 VEPELGDETET

-1478 LDATQDVPPTQ
+1478 LGATQDVPPTQ

>member
-1 MDPIYLT
+1 M
-8 NLRTSKFK
+8 
-16 AHTEPFMRRFFQR
+16 
-29 LLLPVAV
+29 
-36 MVVTQTSFV
+36 
-45 SAESIRLVGPDGQVQ
+45 
-60 PTPQYSENI
+60 
-69 VRNSANNEPG
+69 
-79 RFFGPTSANQTL
+79 
-91 WSIASQLRPSSSVT
+91 
-105 VQQTLLAIYQL
+105 QQTLLAIYQL

-479 EENELLSDGKVDQSL
+479 EENELLRDGKVDQSL

-635 LNEVLGEPVPE
+635 LNEVLGEPVSE
-646 ELASGLEIDQN
+646 ELASELEIDQN

-765 GGLEDDLPQ
+765 GGLEDDLSQ

-795 DDSSPTLEANTELE
+795 DDSSPTLEGNAELE

-845 TSDDALAPDALSQS
+845 TSDDVLAPDALSQS

-883 TPSSVFDEQQVETEI
+883 TPSSAFDEQQVETEI

-921 LDLPEY
+921 LDL
-927 TEEDALADAQ
+927 
-937 LEPAAE
+937 
-943 SEVEPELELASEPA
+943 S
-957 EEEAFTELDELD
+957 
-969 LPEYTEEDALA
+969 EYTEEDALA

-1033 AESEVEPELELV
+1033 TESEVEPELGLASEPVEEEAFTELDELDLPEYTEEDALADAQLEPAVDSEVEPELELASEPAEEEAFTELDELDLPEYTEEDALADAQLESVVESEVEPELELA
-1045 SEPVTEEAFTE
+1045 SDFEEKEAFTE

-1068 DALADAQLEPAAE
+1068 DALADAQLESATE
-1081 SEVEPELE
+1081 SEVESELE
-1089 LASEPA
+1089 LVSEPA
-1095 EEEAFT
+1095 AEEAFT
-1101 EFNELDLPEY
+1101 ELDELDLPEY

-1116 LADAQ
+1116 LADSQ
-1121 LEPVAE
+1121 LEPAAE

-1172 ESEVEPEL
+1172 ESDVESEL

-1186 EEEETFTELDELDL
+1186 EEEE
-1200 PEYTEEDALAD
+1200 A
-1211 AQLESATES
+1211 
-1220 EVEPELDELDL
+1220 
-1231 PEYTE
+1231 
-1236 EDALADAQL
+1236 
-1245 EPAVES
+1245 
-1251 EVEPELELATEP
+1251 
-1263 AEEEVFTELNELD
+1263 FTELNELD

-1294 VESDVEPELELASDL
+1294 
-1309 EEEEVFT
+1309 
-1316 ELNELDL
+1316 
-1323 PEYTEEDALAD
+1323 
-1334 AQLEPVAESEVEP
+1334 AESEVEP
-1347 ELDLASDLEEEEAFT
+1347 ELELASDLEEEEAFT

-1381 QLEPAVESGVEPEL
+1381 QLEPAAESEVEPEL
-1395 ELASE
+1395 ELATE
-1400 PAAEEAFTE
+1400 PAEEEAFPE
-1409 LNELDLPEYTEEDAL
+1409 LDELDLPEYTEEDAL
-1424 ADAQLELSVESE
+1424 ADAQLEPAVESE
-1436 VEPELGDGTET
+1436 VEPELGDETET

-1489 SLANKA
+1489 SLTNKA

>member
-1 MDPIYLT
+1 
-8 NLRTSKFK
+8 
-16 AHTEPFMRRFFQR
+16 MRRFFQR

-369 DAEKAFSDE
+369 DSEKAFSDE

-795 DDSSPTLEANTELE
+795 DDSSPTLEGNTELE

-824 NETVDE
+824 NETADE

-883 TPSSVFDEQQVETEI
+883 TPYSAFDEQQVETEI

-937 LEPAAE
+937 LEPAVE
-943 SEVEPELELASEPA
+943 SEVEPEPELELASDLEEEEAFTELNKLDLPEYTEEDALADAQLEPAVGSEVEPELASEPA

-992 EPELELASEP
+992 EPELELATEP
-1002 AEEEAFTELNELDL
+1002 AEEEVFTELNELDL

-1033 AESEVEPELELV
+1033 AESEVEPELELT
-1045 SEPVTEEAFTE
+1045 SEPAEEEAFTE
-1056 LNELDLPEYTEE
+1056 LDELDLPEYTEE

-1081 SEVEPELE
+1081 SEVEPELG

-1101 EFNELDLPEY
+1101 ELDELDLPEY

-1121 LEPVAE
+1121 LEPAVESEVEPELELTSEPAEEEAFTELDELDLPEHTEEDALADAQLEPAVESEVEPELELASEPAEEEAFTELDELDLPEYTEEDALADAQLESVVE

-1160 DALADAQLEPAA
+1160 DALADAQLEP
-1172 ESEVEPEL
+1172 
-1180 ELASDL
+1180 
-1186 EEEETFTELDELDL
+1186 
-1200 PEYTEEDALAD
+1200 
-1211 AQLESATES
+1211 
-1220 EVEPELDELDL
+1220 
-1231 PEYTE
+1231 
-1236 EDALADAQL
+1236 
-1245 EPAVES
+1245 
-1251 EVEPELELATEP
+1251 
-1263 AEEEVFTELNELD
+1263 
-1276 LPEYTEEDALADA
+1276 
-1289 QLEPA
+1289 
-1294 VESDVEPELELASDL
+1294 
-1309 EEEEVFT
+1309 
-1316 ELNELDL
+1316 
-1323 PEYTEEDALAD
+1323 
-1334 AQLEPVAESEVEP
+1334 
-1347 ELDLASDLEEEEAFT
+1347 
-1362 ELDELDLPEYTE
+1362 
-1374 EDALADA
+1374 
-1381 QLEPAVESGVEPEL
+1381 
-1395 ELASE
+1395 
-1400 PAAEEAFTE
+1400 
-1409 LNELDLPEYTEEDAL
+1409 
-1424 ADAQLELSVESE
+1424 SVESE

-1447 LAQETESDA
+1447 LAQETDSDT

-1478 LDATQDVPPTQ
+1478 LGATQDVPPTQ

>member
-1 MDPIYLT
+1 M
-8 NLRTSKFK
+8 
-16 AHTEPFMRRFFQR
+16 
-29 LLLPVAV
+29 
-36 MVVTQTSFV
+36 
-45 SAESIRLVGPDGQVQ
+45 
-60 PTPQYSENI
+60 
-69 VRNSANNEPG
+69 
-79 RFFGPTSANQTL
+79 
-91 WSIASQLRPSSSVT
+91 
-105 VQQTLLAIYQL
+105 QQTLLAIYQL

-157 HQAKLNQTPDTPVR
+157 HQAKLNQTPDAPVR
-171 PVAPPRPAPVAT
+171 PVAPPRSAPVAT

-795 DDSSPTLEANTELE
+795 DDSSPTLEGNTELE

-824 NETVDE
+824 NERVDE

-883 TPSSVFDEQQVETEI
+883 TPSSAFDEQQVETEI

-909 SNDESDLTALNE
+909 SNDESDLTALNELDLSEYTEEDALADAQLEPATESEVEPELELASEPVEEEAFTELDELDLPEYTEEDALADAQLEPAVESEVEPELELASDLDEEEAFTELNE

-992 EPELELASEP
+992 EPELELASDL
-1002 AEEEAFTELNELDL
+1002 EE
-1016 PEYTEEDAL
+1016 
-1025 ADAQLEPA
+1025 
-1033 AESEVEPELELV
+1033 
-1045 SEPVTEEAFTE
+1045 EEAFTE

-1089 LASEPA
+1089 LASVL
-1095 EEEAFT
+1095 EE
-1101 EFNELDLPEY
+1101 
-1111 TEEDA
+1111 
-1116 LADAQ
+1116 
-1121 LEPVAE
+1121 
-1127 SEVEPELEL
+1127 
-1136 ASEPAAEEAFT
+1136 EEAFT
-1147 ELNELDLPEYTEE
+1147 ELNKLDLPEYTEE

-1211 AQLESATES
+1211 AQLEPAVES
-1220 EVEPELDELDL
+1220 EVEPELELATEPAAEEAFTELDELDL

-1245 EPAVES
+1245 EPAAES
-1251 EVEPELELATEP
+1251 E
-1263 AEEEVFTELNELD
+1263 
-1276 LPEYTEEDALADA
+1276 
-1289 QLEPA
+1289 
-1294 VESDVEPELELASDL
+1294 VEPELELASDL

-1381 QLEPAVESGVEPEL
+1381 QLEPAVES
-1395 ELASE
+1395 
-1400 PAAEEAFTE
+1400 
-1409 LNELDLPEYTEEDAL
+1409 
-1424 ADAQLELSVESE
+1424 E
-1436 VEPELGDGTET
+1436 VEPELGDETET